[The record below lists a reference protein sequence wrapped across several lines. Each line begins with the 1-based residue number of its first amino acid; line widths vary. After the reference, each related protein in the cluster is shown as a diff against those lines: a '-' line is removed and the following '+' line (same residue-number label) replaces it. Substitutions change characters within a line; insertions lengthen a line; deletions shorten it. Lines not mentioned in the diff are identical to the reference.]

1 MAVKAKA
8 EITLYK
14 IISVDKVV
22 RYHLLQ
28 SSTLA
33 APSKPADGAVIGS
46 NWSKTEPSYTSGS
59 TSTLYFVDQ
68 TVLSNGTLKY
78 SEVSKSSSYEAA
90 KEAWNKANNAQ
101 KTADSANSKIDGLQ
115 VGGRNMLRGS
125 SFDNQPNVNNTY
137 IKYKNNSVKL
147 TVDNTNGA
155 TGTIKYV
162 SISSLTQSWNLSD
175 VIGKT
180 ITISM
185 WVYVEKSKQVDGYEF
200 RIVYTHEGNTKW
212 FNPDTK
218 YPYYVPDADK
228 LKVGWNYLYASFTI
242 PSDSTQADF
251 NFTLCARA
259 GKTSTAWFSSPKA
272 EIGNVATDWTPAP
285 EDAIADTYQEYYLS
299 ASQTALSGG
308 FWTTTAPTWVNGKY
322 MWSRTVKVDGA
333 GNKTYT
339 PSQNGVCIAGA
350 KGDTGAS
357 GKGIKSTAITYQ
369 LSASQTKAPTG
380 TWLSSP
386 PKTDIATPYLW
397 TRTVITYTDNTTS
410 TSYSISSTLDSL
422 MVGGRNLFKHSSLVG
437 EQLTCDSVNGCNSI
451 DTEKYEDIGYHIV
464 TPNAGNLNN
473 GILFVFKD
481 FTTLGLKKGD
491 TITFSIDVKGTSDEH
506 NPFLKIWLPKDDP
519 NAWWVGDQSDN
530 SEFVPTNEFKRASVT
545 FTIPNTYELSYI
557 FFGVHGNIQS
567 DLYIRNAKLEK
578 GTVATDWTPAP
589 EDLETRV
596 SNAETAISNNAK
608 EIKLKASQDEVTT
621 ISDNLEVLTKTS
633 TEFKQ
638 TVEGWQLNWDKLIST
653 GNAEIAS
660 HKDYITF
667 DKGDIIL
674 GESSNDLKLKI
685 TNDSIQFKG
694 TSDTE
699 VTPDSDATAW
709 ITGKTFHISDG
720 EIQNSLKFGDIL
732 MKPTSSGN
740 LAIDDYVEFGP
751 TVRIGNPS
759 SRYTRINSNG
769 LMVNNENT
777 VIAQI
782 GYGTAGDPNGGNSV
796 YAFYTFGERKTGT
809 LSGGYSLVEGFNN
822 TATGFCAHAEGWPSI
837 ASGTSAH
844 AEGSSTASGDDSH
857 AEGGSTTA
865 SGDDSHTEGM
875 CTTASGQ
882 SSHAEGEH
890 TEASEIGA
898 HAEGSYTKAMGAY
911 SHAEGG
917 STTASGDYSHAGGV
931 GTIAKNDYQTVIGRY
946 NANKNSA
953 FIIGN
958 GSSDTERSNALTV
971 DWDGNITGK
980 SLTSANDLKLGFG
993 SSNIFKPYFTKGDSI
1008 TLTIYAVGY
1017 VTTRG
1022 KEVAMYVPLSR
1033 PIIAGGSVSVASV
1046 NGLTIR
1052 QNGKYLYSSS
1062 ASNSVNPSSFRAAI
1076 VGSGC
1081 GVNIVAT
1088 FGNTVNATVNDVCSI
1103 TASIK
1108 ITFS

>member
-22 RYHLLQ
+22 RYYLLQ

-68 TVLSNGTLKY
+68 TVLSNGALKY

-101 KTADSANSKIDGLQ
+101 KTAN
-115 VGGRNMLRGS
+115 
-125 SFDNQPNVNNTY
+125 
-137 IKYKNNSVKL
+137 
-147 TVDNTNGA
+147 
-155 TGTIKYV
+155 
-162 SISSLTQSWNLSD
+162 
-175 VIGKT
+175 
-180 ITISM
+180 
-185 WVYVEKSKQVDGYEF
+185 
-200 RIVYTHEGNTKW
+200 
-212 FNPDTK
+212 
-218 YPYYVPDADK
+218 
-228 LKVGWNYLYASFTI
+228 
-242 PSDSTQADF
+242 
-251 NFTLCARA
+251 
-259 GKTSTAWFSSPKA
+259 
-272 EIGNVATDWTPAP
+272 
-285 EDAIADTYQEYYLS
+285 DAIADTYQEYYLS

-308 FWTTTAPTWVNGKY
+308 SWSTTAPTWVNGKY

-357 GKGIKSTAITYQ
+357 GKGIKSTAIAYQ

-410 TSYSISSTLDSL
+410 TSYGVSST
-422 MVGGRNLFKHSSLVG
+422 
-437 EQLTCDSVNGCNSI
+437 
-451 DTEKYEDIGYHIV
+451 
-464 TPNAGNLNN
+464 
-473 GILFVFKD
+473 
-481 FTTLGLKKGD
+481 
-491 TITFSIDVKGTSDEH
+491 
-506 NPFLKIWLPKDDP
+506 
-519 NAWWVGDQSDN
+519 
-530 SEFVPTNEFKRASVT
+530 
-545 FTIPNTYELSYI
+545 
-557 FFGVHGNIQS
+557 
-567 DLYIRNAKLEK
+567 
-578 GTVATDWTPAP
+578 WTPAL
-589 EDLETRV
+589 EDLKTRI
-596 SNAETAISNNAK
+596 SDAETAISNNAK
-608 EIKLKASQDEVTT
+608 EIKLKASRDEVTA
-621 ISDNLEVLTKTS
+621 ISDNLKVLTKTS

-653 GNAEIAS
+653 DNAEVAS
-660 HKDYITF
+660 HQDYITF

-694 TSDTE
+694 TSNTE

-720 EIQNSLKFGDIL
+720 EIQNSLKFGKL
-732 MKPTSSGN
+732 YLKPNNENNSVDLYYSDSESDVISGSYVRLGQTISMGN
-740 LAIDDYVEFGP
+740 GMGSGFLKLNTGCIQMYPTTLADTIGNGNTGKFELHAGGSYPYIIFGDYNTNDEAKKEKGRYS
-751 TVRIGNPS
+751 VRIGGS
-759 SRYTRINSNG
+759 
-769 LMVNNENT
+769 NT
-777 VIAQI
+777 VSGNCSVAI
-782 GYGTAGDPNGGNSV
+782 GYSSDV
-796 YAFYTFGERKTGT
+796 
-809 LSGGYSLVEGFNN
+809 SGKN
-822 TATGFCAHAEGWPSI
+822 
-837 ASGTSAH
+837 
-844 AEGSSTASGDDSH
+844 STAIGHYLKNISDNQLLIGKYNI
-857 AEGGSTTA
+857 
-865 SGDDSHTEGM
+865 
-875 CTTASGQ
+875 
-882 SSHAEGEH
+882 SS
-890 TEASEIGA
+890 
-898 HAEGSYTKAMGAY
+898 
-911 SHAEGG
+911 
-917 STTASGDYSHAGGV
+917 DYP
-931 GTIAKNDYQTVIGRY
+931 
-946 NANKNSA
+946 

-1017 VTTRG
+1017 VTTGG

>member
-22 RYHLLQ
+22 RYYLLQ
-28 SSTLA
+28 SSTLT

-68 TVLSNGTLKY
+68 TVLSNGALKY

-101 KTADSANSKIDGLQ
+101 KTAN
-115 VGGRNMLRGS
+115 
-125 SFDNQPNVNNTY
+125 
-137 IKYKNNSVKL
+137 
-147 TVDNTNGA
+147 
-155 TGTIKYV
+155 
-162 SISSLTQSWNLSD
+162 
-175 VIGKT
+175 
-180 ITISM
+180 
-185 WVYVEKSKQVDGYEF
+185 
-200 RIVYTHEGNTKW
+200 
-212 FNPDTK
+212 
-218 YPYYVPDADK
+218 
-228 LKVGWNYLYASFTI
+228 
-242 PSDSTQADF
+242 
-251 NFTLCARA
+251 
-259 GKTSTAWFSSPKA
+259 
-272 EIGNVATDWTPAP
+272 
-285 EDAIADTYQEYYLS
+285 DAIADTYQEYYLS

-308 FWTTTAPTWVNGKY
+308 SWSTTAPTWVNGKY

-357 GKGIKSTAITYQ
+357 GKGIKSTAIAYQ

-410 TSYSISSTLDSL
+410 TSYGVSST
-422 MVGGRNLFKHSSLVG
+422 
-437 EQLTCDSVNGCNSI
+437 
-451 DTEKYEDIGYHIV
+451 
-464 TPNAGNLNN
+464 
-473 GILFVFKD
+473 
-481 FTTLGLKKGD
+481 
-491 TITFSIDVKGTSDEH
+491 
-506 NPFLKIWLPKDDP
+506 
-519 NAWWVGDQSDN
+519 
-530 SEFVPTNEFKRASVT
+530 
-545 FTIPNTYELSYI
+545 
-557 FFGVHGNIQS
+557 
-567 DLYIRNAKLEK
+567 
-578 GTVATDWTPAP
+578 WTPAL
-589 EDLETRV
+589 EDLKTRI
-596 SNAETAISNNAK
+596 SDAETAISNNAK
-608 EIKLKASQDEVTT
+608 EIKLKASRDEVTA
-621 ISDNLEVLTKTS
+621 ISDNLKVLTKTS

-653 GNAEIAS
+653 DNAEVAS
-660 HKDYITF
+660 HQDYITF

-694 TSDTE
+694 TSNTE

-720 EIQNSLKFGDIL
+720 EIQNSLKFGKL
-732 MKPTSSGN
+732 YLKPNNENNSVDLYYSDSEFDVISGSYVRLGQTISMGN
-740 LAIDDYVEFGP
+740 GMGSGFLKLNTGCIQMYPTTLADTIGNGNTGKFELHAGGSYPYIIFGDYNTNDEAKKEKGRYS
-751 TVRIGNPS
+751 VRIGGS
-759 SRYTRINSNG
+759 
-769 LMVNNENT
+769 NT
-777 VIAQI
+777 VSGNCSVAI
-782 GYGTAGDPNGGNSV
+782 GYSSDV
-796 YAFYTFGERKTGT
+796 
-809 LSGGYSLVEGFNN
+809 SGKN
-822 TATGFCAHAEGWPSI
+822 
-837 ASGTSAH
+837 
-844 AEGSSTASGDDSH
+844 STAIGHYLKNISDNQLLIGKYNI
-857 AEGGSTTA
+857 
-865 SGDDSHTEGM
+865 
-875 CTTASGQ
+875 
-882 SSHAEGEH
+882 SS
-890 TEASEIGA
+890 
-898 HAEGSYTKAMGAY
+898 
-911 SHAEGG
+911 
-917 STTASGDYSHAGGV
+917 DYP
-931 GTIAKNDYQTVIGRY
+931 
-946 NANKNSA
+946 

-993 SSNIFKPYFTKGDSI
+993 SSNIFKPYFTKGNSI

-1017 VTTRG
+1017 VTTGG

>member
-22 RYHLLQ
+22 RYYLLQ

-68 TVLSNGTLKY
+68 TVLSNGALKY

-101 KTADSANSKIDGLQ
+101 KTAN
-115 VGGRNMLRGS
+115 
-125 SFDNQPNVNNTY
+125 
-137 IKYKNNSVKL
+137 
-147 TVDNTNGA
+147 
-155 TGTIKYV
+155 
-162 SISSLTQSWNLSD
+162 
-175 VIGKT
+175 
-180 ITISM
+180 
-185 WVYVEKSKQVDGYEF
+185 
-200 RIVYTHEGNTKW
+200 
-212 FNPDTK
+212 
-218 YPYYVPDADK
+218 
-228 LKVGWNYLYASFTI
+228 
-242 PSDSTQADF
+242 
-251 NFTLCARA
+251 
-259 GKTSTAWFSSPKA
+259 
-272 EIGNVATDWTPAP
+272 
-285 EDAIADTYQEYYLS
+285 DAIADTYQEYYLS

-308 FWTTTAPTWVNGKY
+308 SWSTTAPTWANGKY

-410 TSYSISSTLDSL
+410 TSYGISST
-422 MVGGRNLFKHSSLVG
+422 
-437 EQLTCDSVNGCNSI
+437 
-451 DTEKYEDIGYHIV
+451 
-464 TPNAGNLNN
+464 
-473 GILFVFKD
+473 
-481 FTTLGLKKGD
+481 
-491 TITFSIDVKGTSDEH
+491 
-506 NPFLKIWLPKDDP
+506 
-519 NAWWVGDQSDN
+519 
-530 SEFVPTNEFKRASVT
+530 
-545 FTIPNTYELSYI
+545 
-557 FFGVHGNIQS
+557 
-567 DLYIRNAKLEK
+567 
-578 GTVATDWTPAP
+578 WTPAL
-589 EDLETRV
+589 EDLKTRI
-596 SNAETAISNNAK
+596 SDAETAISNNAK
-608 EIKLKASQDEVTT
+608 EIKLKASRDEVTT
-621 ISDNLEVLTKTS
+621 ISDNLKVLTKTS

-653 GNAEIAS
+653 DNAEVAS
-660 HKDYITF
+660 HQDYITF

-694 TSDTE
+694 TSNTE

-720 EIQNSLKFGDIL
+720 EIQNSLKFGKL
-732 MKPTSSGN
+732 YLKPNNENNSVDLYYSDSESDVISGSYVRLGQTISMGN
-740 LAIDDYVEFGP
+740 GMGSGFLKLNTGCIQMYPTTLADTIGNGNTGKFELHAGGSYPYIIFGDYNTNDEAKKEKGRYS
-751 TVRIGNPS
+751 VRIGGS
-759 SRYTRINSNG
+759 
-769 LMVNNENT
+769 NT
-777 VIAQI
+777 VSGNCSVAI
-782 GYGTAGDPNGGNSV
+782 GYSSDV
-796 YAFYTFGERKTGT
+796 
-809 LSGGYSLVEGFNN
+809 SGKN
-822 TATGFCAHAEGWPSI
+822 
-837 ASGTSAH
+837 
-844 AEGSSTASGDDSH
+844 STAIGHYLKNISDNQLLIGKYNI
-857 AEGGSTTA
+857 
-865 SGDDSHTEGM
+865 
-875 CTTASGQ
+875 
-882 SSHAEGEH
+882 SS
-890 TEASEIGA
+890 
-898 HAEGSYTKAMGAY
+898 
-911 SHAEGG
+911 
-917 STTASGDYSHAGGV
+917 DYP
-931 GTIAKNDYQTVIGRY
+931 
-946 NANKNSA
+946 

>member
-22 RYHLLQ
+22 RYYLLQ

-46 NWSKTEPSYTSGS
+46 DWSKTEPSYTSGS

-101 KTADSANSKIDGLQ
+101 KTAN
-115 VGGRNMLRGS
+115 
-125 SFDNQPNVNNTY
+125 
-137 IKYKNNSVKL
+137 
-147 TVDNTNGA
+147 
-155 TGTIKYV
+155 
-162 SISSLTQSWNLSD
+162 
-175 VIGKT
+175 
-180 ITISM
+180 
-185 WVYVEKSKQVDGYEF
+185 
-200 RIVYTHEGNTKW
+200 
-212 FNPDTK
+212 
-218 YPYYVPDADK
+218 
-228 LKVGWNYLYASFTI
+228 
-242 PSDSTQADF
+242 
-251 NFTLCARA
+251 
-259 GKTSTAWFSSPKA
+259 
-272 EIGNVATDWTPAP
+272 
-285 EDAIADTYQEYYLS
+285 DAIADTYQEYYLS

-308 FWTTTAPTWVNGKY
+308 SWSTTAPTWVNGKY

-357 GKGIKSTAITYQ
+357 GKGIKSTAIAYQ

-410 TSYSISSTLDSL
+410 TSYGVSST
-422 MVGGRNLFKHSSLVG
+422 
-437 EQLTCDSVNGCNSI
+437 
-451 DTEKYEDIGYHIV
+451 
-464 TPNAGNLNN
+464 
-473 GILFVFKD
+473 
-481 FTTLGLKKGD
+481 
-491 TITFSIDVKGTSDEH
+491 
-506 NPFLKIWLPKDDP
+506 
-519 NAWWVGDQSDN
+519 
-530 SEFVPTNEFKRASVT
+530 
-545 FTIPNTYELSYI
+545 
-557 FFGVHGNIQS
+557 
-567 DLYIRNAKLEK
+567 
-578 GTVATDWTPAP
+578 WTPAL
-589 EDLETRV
+589 EDLKTRI
-596 SNAETAISNNAK
+596 SDAETAISNNAK
-608 EIKLKASQDEVTT
+608 EIKLKASRDEVTT
-621 ISDNLEVLTKTS
+621 ISDNLKVLTKTS

-653 GNAEIAS
+653 DNAEVAS
-660 HKDYITF
+660 HQDYITF

-694 TSDTE
+694 TSNTE

-720 EIQNSLKFGDIL
+720 EIQNSLKFGKL
-732 MKPTSSGN
+732 YLKPNNENNSVDLYYSDSESDVISGSYVRLGQTISMGN
-740 LAIDDYVEFGP
+740 GMGSGFLKLNTGCIQMYPTTLADTIGNDNTGKFELHAGGSYPYIIFGDYNTNDEAKKEKGRYS
-751 TVRIGNPS
+751 VRIGGS
-759 SRYTRINSNG
+759 
-769 LMVNNENT
+769 NT
-777 VIAQI
+777 VSGNCSVAI
-782 GYGTAGDPNGGNSV
+782 GYSSDV
-796 YAFYTFGERKTGT
+796 
-809 LSGGYSLVEGFNN
+809 SGKN
-822 TATGFCAHAEGWPSI
+822 
-837 ASGTSAH
+837 
-844 AEGSSTASGDDSH
+844 STAIGHYLKNISDNQLLIGKYNI
-857 AEGGSTTA
+857 
-865 SGDDSHTEGM
+865 
-875 CTTASGQ
+875 
-882 SSHAEGEH
+882 SS
-890 TEASEIGA
+890 
-898 HAEGSYTKAMGAY
+898 
-911 SHAEGG
+911 
-917 STTASGDYSHAGGV
+917 DYP
-931 GTIAKNDYQTVIGRY
+931 
-946 NANKNSA
+946 

-1017 VTTRG
+1017 VTTGG

-1046 NGLTIR
+1046 HGLTIR

>member
-22 RYHLLQ
+22 RYYLLQ

-68 TVLSNGTLKY
+68 TVLSNGALKY
-78 SEVSKSSSYEAA
+78 SEISKSSSYEAA

-101 KTADSANSKIDGLQ
+101 KTAN
-115 VGGRNMLRGS
+115 
-125 SFDNQPNVNNTY
+125 
-137 IKYKNNSVKL
+137 
-147 TVDNTNGA
+147 
-155 TGTIKYV
+155 
-162 SISSLTQSWNLSD
+162 
-175 VIGKT
+175 
-180 ITISM
+180 
-185 WVYVEKSKQVDGYEF
+185 
-200 RIVYTHEGNTKW
+200 
-212 FNPDTK
+212 
-218 YPYYVPDADK
+218 
-228 LKVGWNYLYASFTI
+228 
-242 PSDSTQADF
+242 
-251 NFTLCARA
+251 
-259 GKTSTAWFSSPKA
+259 
-272 EIGNVATDWTPAP
+272 
-285 EDAIADTYQEYYLS
+285 DAIADTYQEYYLS

-308 FWTTTAPTWVNGKY
+308 SWSTTAPTWVNGKY

-357 GKGIKSTAITYQ
+357 GKGIKSTAIAYQ

-410 TSYSISSTLDSL
+410 TSYGVSST
-422 MVGGRNLFKHSSLVG
+422 
-437 EQLTCDSVNGCNSI
+437 
-451 DTEKYEDIGYHIV
+451 
-464 TPNAGNLNN
+464 
-473 GILFVFKD
+473 
-481 FTTLGLKKGD
+481 
-491 TITFSIDVKGTSDEH
+491 
-506 NPFLKIWLPKDDP
+506 
-519 NAWWVGDQSDN
+519 
-530 SEFVPTNEFKRASVT
+530 
-545 FTIPNTYELSYI
+545 
-557 FFGVHGNIQS
+557 
-567 DLYIRNAKLEK
+567 
-578 GTVATDWTPAP
+578 WTPAL
-589 EDLETRV
+589 EDLKTRI
-596 SNAETAISNNAK
+596 SDAETAISNNAK
-608 EIKLKASQDEVTT
+608 EIKLKASRDEVTA
-621 ISDNLEVLTKTS
+621 ISDNLKVLTKTS

-653 GNAEIAS
+653 DNAEVAS
-660 HKDYITF
+660 HQDYITF

-694 TSDTE
+694 TSNTE

-720 EIQNSLKFGDIL
+720 EIQNSLKFGKL
-732 MKPTSSGN
+732 YLKPNNENNSVDLYYSDSESDVISGSYVRLGQTISMGN
-740 LAIDDYVEFGP
+740 GMGSGFLKLNTGCIQMYPTTLADTNGNGNTGKFELHAGGSYPYIIFGDYNTNDEAKKEKGRYS
-751 TVRIGNPS
+751 VRIGGS
-759 SRYTRINSNG
+759 
-769 LMVNNENT
+769 NT
-777 VIAQI
+777 VSGNCSVAI
-782 GYGTAGDPNGGNSV
+782 GYSSDV
-796 YAFYTFGERKTGT
+796 
-809 LSGGYSLVEGFNN
+809 SGKN
-822 TATGFCAHAEGWPSI
+822 
-837 ASGTSAH
+837 
-844 AEGSSTASGDDSH
+844 STAIGHYLKNISDNQLLIGKYNI
-857 AEGGSTTA
+857 
-865 SGDDSHTEGM
+865 
-875 CTTASGQ
+875 
-882 SSHAEGEH
+882 SS
-890 TEASEIGA
+890 
-898 HAEGSYTKAMGAY
+898 
-911 SHAEGG
+911 
-917 STTASGDYSHAGGV
+917 DYP
-931 GTIAKNDYQTVIGRY
+931 
-946 NANKNSA
+946 

-1088 FGNTVNATVNDVCSI
+1088 FGNTVNATVNDACSI

>member
-22 RYHLLQ
+22 RYYLLQ
-28 SSTLA
+28 SSTLT

-68 TVLSNGTLKY
+68 TVLSNGALKY

-101 KTADSANSKIDGLQ
+101 KTAN
-115 VGGRNMLRGS
+115 
-125 SFDNQPNVNNTY
+125 
-137 IKYKNNSVKL
+137 
-147 TVDNTNGA
+147 
-155 TGTIKYV
+155 
-162 SISSLTQSWNLSD
+162 
-175 VIGKT
+175 
-180 ITISM
+180 
-185 WVYVEKSKQVDGYEF
+185 
-200 RIVYTHEGNTKW
+200 
-212 FNPDTK
+212 
-218 YPYYVPDADK
+218 
-228 LKVGWNYLYASFTI
+228 
-242 PSDSTQADF
+242 
-251 NFTLCARA
+251 
-259 GKTSTAWFSSPKA
+259 
-272 EIGNVATDWTPAP
+272 
-285 EDAIADTYQEYYLS
+285 DAIADTYQEYYLS

-308 FWTTTAPTWVNGKY
+308 SWSTTAPTWVNGKY

-357 GKGIKSTAITYQ
+357 GKGIKSTAIAYQ

-410 TSYSISSTLDSL
+410 TSYGVSST
-422 MVGGRNLFKHSSLVG
+422 
-437 EQLTCDSVNGCNSI
+437 
-451 DTEKYEDIGYHIV
+451 
-464 TPNAGNLNN
+464 
-473 GILFVFKD
+473 
-481 FTTLGLKKGD
+481 
-491 TITFSIDVKGTSDEH
+491 
-506 NPFLKIWLPKDDP
+506 
-519 NAWWVGDQSDN
+519 
-530 SEFVPTNEFKRASVT
+530 
-545 FTIPNTYELSYI
+545 
-557 FFGVHGNIQS
+557 
-567 DLYIRNAKLEK
+567 
-578 GTVATDWTPAP
+578 WTPAL
-589 EDLETRV
+589 EDLKTRI
-596 SNAETAISNNAK
+596 SDAETAISNNAK
-608 EIKLKASQDEVTT
+608 EIKLKASRGEVTA
-621 ISDNLEVLTKTS
+621 ISDNLKVLTKTS

-653 GNAEIAS
+653 DNAEVAS
-660 HKDYITF
+660 HQDYITF

-694 TSDTE
+694 TSNTE

-720 EIQNSLKFGDIL
+720 EIQNSLKFGKL
-732 MKPTSSGN
+732 YLKPNNENNSVDLYYSDSESDVISGSYVRLGQTISMGN
-740 LAIDDYVEFGP
+740 GMGSGFLKLNTGCIQMYPTTLADTIGNGNTGKFELHAGGSYPYIIFGDYNTNDEAKKEKGRYS
-751 TVRIGNPS
+751 VRIGGS
-759 SRYTRINSNG
+759 
-769 LMVNNENT
+769 NT
-777 VIAQI
+777 VSGNCSVAI
-782 GYGTAGDPNGGNSV
+782 GYSSDV
-796 YAFYTFGERKTGT
+796 
-809 LSGGYSLVEGFNN
+809 SGKN
-822 TATGFCAHAEGWPSI
+822 
-837 ASGTSAH
+837 
-844 AEGSSTASGDDSH
+844 STAIGHYLKNISDNQLLIGKYNI
-857 AEGGSTTA
+857 
-865 SGDDSHTEGM
+865 
-875 CTTASGQ
+875 
-882 SSHAEGEH
+882 SS
-890 TEASEIGA
+890 
-898 HAEGSYTKAMGAY
+898 
-911 SHAEGG
+911 
-917 STTASGDYSHAGGV
+917 DYP
-931 GTIAKNDYQTVIGRY
+931 
-946 NANKNSA
+946 

-993 SSNIFKPYFTKGDSI
+993 SSNIFKPYFTKGNSI

-1017 VTTRG
+1017 VTTGG

>member
-8 EITLYK
+8 EITFYK

-22 RYHLLQ
+22 RYYLLQ

-115 VGGRNMLRGS
+115 VGGRNLARKTSSDWSSWIIPVANKANICASLTSIYPGDKKVGDIFTITFDIEVKKFTAGS
-125 SFDNQPNVNNTY
+125 GGTFNIFFQGAVDGAWKVSNPFVNISPVFDFKTKALAGDFTERVSATCKIINDNQASAKKFDFDVRCDYSDGTGKY
-137 IKYKNNSVKL
+137 RIK
-147 TVDNTNGA
+147 
-155 TGTIKYV
+155 
-162 SISSLTQSWNLSD
+162 NL
-175 VIGKT
+175 K
-180 ITISM
+180 
-185 WVYVEKSKQVDGYEF
+185 VEK
-200 RIVYTHEGNTKW
+200 GNK
-212 FNPDTK
+212 
-218 YPYYVPDADK
+218 
-228 LKVGWNYLYASFTI
+228 
-242 PSDSTQADF
+242 
-251 NFTLCARA
+251 
-259 GKTSTAWFSSPKA
+259 
-272 EIGNVATDWTPAP
+272 ATDWTPAP
-285 EDAIADTYQEYYLS
+285 EDAMADTYQEYYLS
-299 ASQTALSGG
+299 TSQTALSGG
-308 FWTTTAPTWVNGKY
+308 SWSTTAPTWANGKY

-410 TSYSISSTLDSL
+410 TSYGISSTLDSL

-437 EQLTCDSVNGCNSI
+437 EQLVCDDISGCNSVG
-451 DTEKYEDIGYHIV
+451 TMKYEDSGYHLV
-464 TPNAGNLNN
+464 TPNAGNSNN
-473 GILFVFKD
+473 GILFKFND
-481 FTTLGLKKGD
+481 ISTLGLKKGD
-491 TITFSIDVKGTSDEH
+491 TITFSIDVKGTSDAH
-506 NPFLKIWLPKDDP
+506 NPFLKIWLPKEST
-519 NAWWVGDQSDN
+519 NVWWEGTSSN
-530 SEFVPTNEFKRASVT
+530 MAKFVPTKEFKRASVT
-545 FTIPNTYELSYI
+545 FTIPSSYELPYI
-557 FFGVHGNIQS
+557 LFGIHGNIQS

-589 EDLETRV
+589 EDLKTRI
-596 SNAETAISNNAK
+596 SDAETAISNNAK
-608 EIKLKASQDEVTT
+608 EIKLKASQDEVTA
-621 ISDNLEVLTKTS
+621 ISDNLKVFTKTS

-653 GNAEIAS
+653 DNAEVAS
-660 HKDYITF
+660 HQDYITF

-699 VTPDSDATAW
+699 VTPDKDATAW

-740 LAIDDYVEFGP
+740 LAIDDYAEFGP

-822 TATGFCAHAEGWPSI
+822 TATGFCAHAEGWSSI

-857 AEGGSTTA
+857 AEGSSTTA

-1017 VTTRG
+1017 VTTGG

>member
-22 RYHLLQ
+22 RYYLLQ
-28 SSTLA
+28 SSTLT

-68 TVLSNGTLKY
+68 TVLSNGALKY

-101 KTADSANSKIDGLQ
+101 KTAN
-115 VGGRNMLRGS
+115 
-125 SFDNQPNVNNTY
+125 
-137 IKYKNNSVKL
+137 
-147 TVDNTNGA
+147 
-155 TGTIKYV
+155 
-162 SISSLTQSWNLSD
+162 
-175 VIGKT
+175 
-180 ITISM
+180 
-185 WVYVEKSKQVDGYEF
+185 
-200 RIVYTHEGNTKW
+200 
-212 FNPDTK
+212 
-218 YPYYVPDADK
+218 
-228 LKVGWNYLYASFTI
+228 
-242 PSDSTQADF
+242 
-251 NFTLCARA
+251 
-259 GKTSTAWFSSPKA
+259 
-272 EIGNVATDWTPAP
+272 
-285 EDAIADTYQEYYLS
+285 DAIADTYQEYYLS

-308 FWTTTAPTWVNGKY
+308 SWSTTAPTWVNGKY

-357 GKGIKSTAITYQ
+357 GKGIKSTAIAYQ

-410 TSYSISSTLDSL
+410 TSYGVSST
-422 MVGGRNLFKHSSLVG
+422 
-437 EQLTCDSVNGCNSI
+437 
-451 DTEKYEDIGYHIV
+451 
-464 TPNAGNLNN
+464 
-473 GILFVFKD
+473 
-481 FTTLGLKKGD
+481 
-491 TITFSIDVKGTSDEH
+491 
-506 NPFLKIWLPKDDP
+506 
-519 NAWWVGDQSDN
+519 
-530 SEFVPTNEFKRASVT
+530 
-545 FTIPNTYELSYI
+545 
-557 FFGVHGNIQS
+557 
-567 DLYIRNAKLEK
+567 
-578 GTVATDWTPAP
+578 WTPAL
-589 EDLETRV
+589 EDLKTRI
-596 SNAETAISNNAK
+596 SDAETAISNNAK
-608 EIKLKASQDEVTT
+608 EIKLKASRDEVTA
-621 ISDNLEVLTKTS
+621 ISDNLKVLTKTS

-653 GNAEIAS
+653 DNAEVAS
-660 HKDYITF
+660 HQDYITF

-694 TSDTE
+694 TSNTE

-720 EIQNSLKFGDIL
+720 EIQNGLKFGKL
-732 MKPTSSGN
+732 YLKPNNENNSVDLYYSDSESDVISGSYVRLGQTISMGN
-740 LAIDDYVEFGP
+740 GMGSGFLKLNTGCIQMYPTTLADTIGNGNTGKFELHAGGSYPYIIFGDYNTNDEAKKEKGRYS
-751 TVRIGNPS
+751 VRIGGS
-759 SRYTRINSNG
+759 
-769 LMVNNENT
+769 NT
-777 VIAQI
+777 VSGNCSVAI
-782 GYGTAGDPNGGNSV
+782 GYSSDV
-796 YAFYTFGERKTGT
+796 
-809 LSGGYSLVEGFNN
+809 SGKN
-822 TATGFCAHAEGWPSI
+822 
-837 ASGTSAH
+837 
-844 AEGSSTASGDDSH
+844 STAIGHYLKNISDNQLLIGKYNI
-857 AEGGSTTA
+857 
-865 SGDDSHTEGM
+865 
-875 CTTASGQ
+875 
-882 SSHAEGEH
+882 SS
-890 TEASEIGA
+890 
-898 HAEGSYTKAMGAY
+898 
-911 SHAEGG
+911 
-917 STTASGDYSHAGGV
+917 DYP
-931 GTIAKNDYQTVIGRY
+931 
-946 NANKNSA
+946 

>member
-22 RYHLLQ
+22 RYYLLQ

-68 TVLSNGTLKY
+68 TVLSNGALKY
-78 SEVSKSSSYEAA
+78 SEISKSSSYEAA

-101 KTADSANSKIDGLQ
+101 KTAN
-115 VGGRNMLRGS
+115 
-125 SFDNQPNVNNTY
+125 
-137 IKYKNNSVKL
+137 
-147 TVDNTNGA
+147 
-155 TGTIKYV
+155 
-162 SISSLTQSWNLSD
+162 
-175 VIGKT
+175 
-180 ITISM
+180 
-185 WVYVEKSKQVDGYEF
+185 
-200 RIVYTHEGNTKW
+200 
-212 FNPDTK
+212 
-218 YPYYVPDADK
+218 
-228 LKVGWNYLYASFTI
+228 
-242 PSDSTQADF
+242 
-251 NFTLCARA
+251 
-259 GKTSTAWFSSPKA
+259 
-272 EIGNVATDWTPAP
+272 
-285 EDAIADTYQEYYLS
+285 DAIADTYQEYYLS

-308 FWTTTAPTWVNGKY
+308 SWSTTAPTWVNGKY

-410 TSYSISSTLDSL
+410 TSYGVSSTLDSL
-422 MVGGRNLFKHSSLVG
+422 MV
-437 EQLTCDSVNGCNSI
+437 
-451 DTEKYEDIGYHIV
+451 
-464 TPNAGNLNN
+464 
-473 GILFVFKD
+473 
-481 FTTLGLKKGD
+481 
-491 TITFSIDVKGTSDEH
+491 
-506 NPFLKIWLPKDDP
+506 
-519 NAWWVGDQSDN
+519 
-530 SEFVPTNEFKRASVT
+530 
-545 FTIPNTYELSYI
+545 
-557 FFGVHGNIQS
+557 
-567 DLYIRNAKLEK
+567 
-578 GTVATDWTPAP
+578 
-589 EDLETRV
+589 EDLKTRV
-596 SNAETAISNNAK
+596 SDAETAISNNAK
-608 EIKLKASQDEVTT
+608 EIKLKASQDAVTA

-653 GNAEIAS
+653 DNAEVAS
-660 HKDYITF
+660 HQDYITF

-699 VTPDSDATAW
+699 VTPDKDATAW

-740 LAIDDYVEFGP
+740 LAIDDYAEFGP

-911 SHAEGG
+911 SHA
-917 STTASGDYSHAGGV
+917 GGV

-1017 VTTRG
+1017 VTTGG

-1046 NGLTIR
+1046 HGLTIR

>member
-22 RYHLLQ
+22 RYYLLQ
-28 SSTLA
+28 SSTLT

-68 TVLSNGTLKY
+68 TVLSNGALKY

-101 KTADSANSKIDGLQ
+101 KTAN
-115 VGGRNMLRGS
+115 
-125 SFDNQPNVNNTY
+125 
-137 IKYKNNSVKL
+137 
-147 TVDNTNGA
+147 
-155 TGTIKYV
+155 
-162 SISSLTQSWNLSD
+162 
-175 VIGKT
+175 
-180 ITISM
+180 
-185 WVYVEKSKQVDGYEF
+185 
-200 RIVYTHEGNTKW
+200 
-212 FNPDTK
+212 
-218 YPYYVPDADK
+218 
-228 LKVGWNYLYASFTI
+228 
-242 PSDSTQADF
+242 
-251 NFTLCARA
+251 
-259 GKTSTAWFSSPKA
+259 
-272 EIGNVATDWTPAP
+272 
-285 EDAIADTYQEYYLS
+285 DAIADTYQEYYLS

-308 FWTTTAPTWVNGKY
+308 SWSTTAPTWVNGKY

-357 GKGIKSTAITYQ
+357 GKGIKSTAIAYQ

-410 TSYSISSTLDSL
+410 TSYGVSST
-422 MVGGRNLFKHSSLVG
+422 
-437 EQLTCDSVNGCNSI
+437 
-451 DTEKYEDIGYHIV
+451 
-464 TPNAGNLNN
+464 
-473 GILFVFKD
+473 
-481 FTTLGLKKGD
+481 
-491 TITFSIDVKGTSDEH
+491 
-506 NPFLKIWLPKDDP
+506 
-519 NAWWVGDQSDN
+519 
-530 SEFVPTNEFKRASVT
+530 
-545 FTIPNTYELSYI
+545 
-557 FFGVHGNIQS
+557 
-567 DLYIRNAKLEK
+567 
-578 GTVATDWTPAP
+578 WTPAL
-589 EDLETRV
+589 EDLKTRI
-596 SNAETAISNNAK
+596 SDAETAISNNAK
-608 EIKLKASQDEVTT
+608 EIKLKASRDEVTA
-621 ISDNLEVLTKTS
+621 ISDNLKVLTKTS

-653 GNAEIAS
+653 DNAEVAS
-660 HKDYITF
+660 HQDYITF

-694 TSDTE
+694 TSNTE

-720 EIQNSLKFGDIL
+720 EIQNSLKFGKL
-732 MKPTSSGN
+732 YLKPNNENNSVDLYYSDSESDVISGSYVRLGQTISMGN
-740 LAIDDYVEFGP
+740 GMGSGFLKLNTGCIQMYPTTLADMIGNGNTGKFELHAGGSYPYIIFGDYNTNDEAKKEKGRYS
-751 TVRIGNPS
+751 VRIGGS
-759 SRYTRINSNG
+759 
-769 LMVNNENT
+769 NT
-777 VIAQI
+777 VSGNCSVAI
-782 GYGTAGDPNGGNSV
+782 GYSSDV
-796 YAFYTFGERKTGT
+796 
-809 LSGGYSLVEGFNN
+809 SGKN
-822 TATGFCAHAEGWPSI
+822 
-837 ASGTSAH
+837 
-844 AEGSSTASGDDSH
+844 STAIGHYLKNISDNQLLIGKYNI
-857 AEGGSTTA
+857 
-865 SGDDSHTEGM
+865 
-875 CTTASGQ
+875 
-882 SSHAEGEH
+882 SS
-890 TEASEIGA
+890 
-898 HAEGSYTKAMGAY
+898 
-911 SHAEGG
+911 
-917 STTASGDYSHAGGV
+917 DYP
-931 GTIAKNDYQTVIGRY
+931 
-946 NANKNSA
+946 

-1017 VTTRG
+1017 VTTGG

>member
-22 RYHLLQ
+22 RYYLLQ
-28 SSTLA
+28 SSTLT

-68 TVLSNGTLKY
+68 TVLSNGALKY

-101 KTADSANSKIDGLQ
+101 KTAN
-115 VGGRNMLRGS
+115 
-125 SFDNQPNVNNTY
+125 
-137 IKYKNNSVKL
+137 
-147 TVDNTNGA
+147 
-155 TGTIKYV
+155 
-162 SISSLTQSWNLSD
+162 
-175 VIGKT
+175 
-180 ITISM
+180 
-185 WVYVEKSKQVDGYEF
+185 
-200 RIVYTHEGNTKW
+200 
-212 FNPDTK
+212 
-218 YPYYVPDADK
+218 
-228 LKVGWNYLYASFTI
+228 
-242 PSDSTQADF
+242 
-251 NFTLCARA
+251 
-259 GKTSTAWFSSPKA
+259 
-272 EIGNVATDWTPAP
+272 
-285 EDAIADTYQEYYLS
+285 DAIADTYQEYYLS

-308 FWTTTAPTWVNGKY
+308 SWSTTAPTWVNGKY

-357 GKGIKSTAITYQ
+357 GKGIKSTAIAYQ

-410 TSYSISSTLDSL
+410 TSYGVSST
-422 MVGGRNLFKHSSLVG
+422 
-437 EQLTCDSVNGCNSI
+437 
-451 DTEKYEDIGYHIV
+451 
-464 TPNAGNLNN
+464 
-473 GILFVFKD
+473 
-481 FTTLGLKKGD
+481 
-491 TITFSIDVKGTSDEH
+491 
-506 NPFLKIWLPKDDP
+506 
-519 NAWWVGDQSDN
+519 
-530 SEFVPTNEFKRASVT
+530 
-545 FTIPNTYELSYI
+545 
-557 FFGVHGNIQS
+557 
-567 DLYIRNAKLEK
+567 
-578 GTVATDWTPAP
+578 WTPAL
-589 EDLETRV
+589 EDLKTRI
-596 SNAETAISNNAK
+596 SDAETAISNNAK
-608 EIKLKASQDEVTT
+608 EIKLKASWDEVTA
-621 ISDNLEVLTKTS
+621 ISDNLKVLTKTS

-653 GNAEIAS
+653 DNAEVAS
-660 HKDYITF
+660 HQDYITF

-694 TSDTE
+694 TSNTE

-720 EIQNSLKFGDIL
+720 EIQNSLKFGKL
-732 MKPTSSGN
+732 YLKPNNENNSVDLYYSDSESDVISGSYVRLGQTISMGN
-740 LAIDDYVEFGP
+740 GMGSGFLKLNTGCIQMYPTTLADTIGNGNTGKFELHAGGSYPYIIFGDYNTNDEAKKEKGRYS
-751 TVRIGNPS
+751 VRIGGS
-759 SRYTRINSNG
+759 
-769 LMVNNENT
+769 NT
-777 VIAQI
+777 VSGNCSVAI
-782 GYGTAGDPNGGNSV
+782 GYSSDV
-796 YAFYTFGERKTGT
+796 
-809 LSGGYSLVEGFNN
+809 SGKN
-822 TATGFCAHAEGWPSI
+822 
-837 ASGTSAH
+837 
-844 AEGSSTASGDDSH
+844 STAIGHYLKNISDNQLLIGKYNI
-857 AEGGSTTA
+857 
-865 SGDDSHTEGM
+865 
-875 CTTASGQ
+875 
-882 SSHAEGEH
+882 SS
-890 TEASEIGA
+890 
-898 HAEGSYTKAMGAY
+898 
-911 SHAEGG
+911 
-917 STTASGDYSHAGGV
+917 DYP
-931 GTIAKNDYQTVIGRY
+931 
-946 NANKNSA
+946 

-1017 VTTRG
+1017 VTTGG

>member
-22 RYHLLQ
+22 RYYLLQ

-115 VGGRNMLRGS
+115 VGGRNLARKTSSDWSSWIIPVANKANICASLTSIYPGDKKVGDIFTITFDIEVKKFTAGS
-125 SFDNQPNVNNTY
+125 GGTFNIFFQGAVDGAWKVSNPFVNISPVFDFKTKALAGDFTERVSATCKIINDNQASAKKFDFDVRCDYSDGTGKY
-137 IKYKNNSVKL
+137 RIKN
-147 TVDNTNGA
+147 
-155 TGTIKYV
+155 
-162 SISSLTQSWNLSD
+162 
-175 VIGKT
+175 
-180 ITISM
+180 
-185 WVYVEKSKQVDGYEF
+185 
-200 RIVYTHEGNTKW
+200 
-212 FNPDTK
+212 
-218 YPYYVPDADK
+218 
-228 LKVGWNYLYASFTI
+228 LKVA
-242 PSDSTQADF
+242 
-251 NFTLCARA
+251 
-259 GKTSTAWFSSPKA
+259 K
-272 EIGNVATDWTPAP
+272 GNKATDWTPAP

-308 FWTTTAPTWVNGKY
+308 SWSTTAPTWVNGKY

-357 GKGIKSTAITYQ
+357 GKGIKSTAIAYQ

-410 TSYSISSTLDSL
+410 TSYGVSST
-422 MVGGRNLFKHSSLVG
+422 
-437 EQLTCDSVNGCNSI
+437 
-451 DTEKYEDIGYHIV
+451 
-464 TPNAGNLNN
+464 
-473 GILFVFKD
+473 
-481 FTTLGLKKGD
+481 
-491 TITFSIDVKGTSDEH
+491 
-506 NPFLKIWLPKDDP
+506 
-519 NAWWVGDQSDN
+519 
-530 SEFVPTNEFKRASVT
+530 
-545 FTIPNTYELSYI
+545 
-557 FFGVHGNIQS
+557 
-567 DLYIRNAKLEK
+567 
-578 GTVATDWTPAP
+578 WTPAL
-589 EDLETRV
+589 EDLKTRI
-596 SNAETAISNNAK
+596 SDAETAISNNAK

-621 ISDNLEVLTKTS
+621 ISDNLRVFTKTS

-653 GNAEIAS
+653 DNAEVAN
-660 HKDYITF
+660 HQDYITF

-694 TSDTE
+694 TSNTE

-720 EIQNSLKFGDIL
+720 EIQNSLKFGKL
-732 MKPTSSGN
+732 YLKPNNENNSVDLYYSDSESDVISGSYVRLGQTISMGN
-740 LAIDDYVEFGP
+740 GMGSGFLKLNTGCIQMYPTTLADTNGNGNTGKFELHAGGSYPYIIFGDYNTNDEAKKEKGRYS
-751 TVRIGNPS
+751 VRIGGS
-759 SRYTRINSNG
+759 
-769 LMVNNENT
+769 NT
-777 VIAQI
+777 VSGNCSVAI
-782 GYGTAGDPNGGNSV
+782 GYSSDV
-796 YAFYTFGERKTGT
+796 
-809 LSGGYSLVEGFNN
+809 SGKN
-822 TATGFCAHAEGWPSI
+822 
-837 ASGTSAH
+837 
-844 AEGSSTASGDDSH
+844 STAIGHYLKNISDNQLLIGKYNI
-857 AEGGSTTA
+857 
-865 SGDDSHTEGM
+865 
-875 CTTASGQ
+875 
-882 SSHAEGEH
+882 SS
-890 TEASEIGA
+890 
-898 HAEGSYTKAMGAY
+898 
-911 SHAEGG
+911 
-917 STTASGDYSHAGGV
+917 DYP
-931 GTIAKNDYQTVIGRY
+931 
-946 NANKNSA
+946 

-1088 FGNTVNATVNDVCSI
+1088 FGNTVNATVNDACSI

>member
-22 RYHLLQ
+22 RYYLLQ

-115 VGGRNMLRGS
+115 VGGRNLARKTS
-125 SFDNQPNVNNTY
+125 SDWSSWIIPVANKAN
-137 IKYKNNSVKL
+137 IC
-147 TVDNTNGA
+147 A
-155 TGTIKYV
+155 
-162 SISSLTQSWNLSD
+162 SLTSIYPGD
-175 VIGKT
+175 KKVGDIFT
-180 ITISM
+180 ITFDIE
-185 WVYVEKSKQVDGYEF
+185 VKK
-200 RIVYTHEGNTKW
+200 
-212 FNPDTK
+212 
-218 YPYYVPDADK
+218 
-228 LKVGWNYLYASFTI
+228 FT
-242 PSDSTQADF
+242 
-251 NFTLCARA
+251 A
-259 GKTSTAWFSSPKA
+259 G
-272 EIGNVATDWTPAP
+272 
-285 EDAIADTYQEYYLS
+285 
-299 ASQTALSGG
+299 SGG
-308 FWTTTAPTWVNGKY
+308 TFNIFFQGA
-322 MWSRTVKVDGA
+322 VDGA
-333 GNKTYT
+333 WKVSNPFVNISPVFDFKTKALAGDFTERVSATCKIINDNQASAKKFDFDVRCDYSDGTGKYRIKNLKVEKGNK
-339 PSQNGVCIAGA
+339 
-350 KGDTGAS
+350 
-357 GKGIKSTAITYQ
+357 
-369 LSASQTKAPTG
+369 
-380 TWLSSP
+380 
-386 PKTDIATPYLW
+386 
-397 TRTVITYTDNTTS
+397 
-410 TSYSISSTLDSL
+410 
-422 MVGGRNLFKHSSLVG
+422 
-437 EQLTCDSVNGCNSI
+437 
-451 DTEKYEDIGYHIV
+451 
-464 TPNAGNLNN
+464 
-473 GILFVFKD
+473 
-481 FTTLGLKKGD
+481 
-491 TITFSIDVKGTSDEH
+491 
-506 NPFLKIWLPKDDP
+506 
-519 NAWWVGDQSDN
+519 
-530 SEFVPTNEFKRASVT
+530 
-545 FTIPNTYELSYI
+545 
-557 FFGVHGNIQS
+557 
-567 DLYIRNAKLEK
+567 
-578 GTVATDWTPAP
+578 ATDWTPAP

-596 SNAETAISNNAK
+596 SAAETAISNNAK
-608 EIKLKASQDEVTT
+608 EIKLKASQDEVTV
-621 ISDNLEVLTKTS
+621 ISDNLKILTKTS

-653 GNAEIAS
+653 DNAEVAS
-660 HKDYITF
+660 HQDYITF

-694 TSDTE
+694 TSNTE

-720 EIQNSLKFGDIL
+720 EIQNSLKFGKL
-732 MKPTSSGN
+732 YLKPNNENNSVDLYYSDSESDVISGSYVRLGQTISMGN
-740 LAIDDYVEFGP
+740 GMGSGFLKLNTGCIQMYPTTLADTIGNGNTGKFELHAGGSYPYIIFGDYNTNDEAKKEKGRYS
-751 TVRIGNPS
+751 VRIGGS
-759 SRYTRINSNG
+759 
-769 LMVNNENT
+769 NT
-777 VIAQI
+777 VSGNCSVAI
-782 GYGTAGDPNGGNSV
+782 GYSSDV
-796 YAFYTFGERKTGT
+796 
-809 LSGGYSLVEGFNN
+809 SGKN
-822 TATGFCAHAEGWPSI
+822 
-837 ASGTSAH
+837 
-844 AEGSSTASGDDSH
+844 STAIGHYLKNISDNQLLIGKYNI
-857 AEGGSTTA
+857 
-865 SGDDSHTEGM
+865 
-875 CTTASGQ
+875 
-882 SSHAEGEH
+882 SS
-890 TEASEIGA
+890 
-898 HAEGSYTKAMGAY
+898 
-911 SHAEGG
+911 
-917 STTASGDYSHAGGV
+917 DYP
-931 GTIAKNDYQTVIGRY
+931 
-946 NANKNSA
+946 

-1017 VTTRG
+1017 VTTGG

-1046 NGLTIR
+1046 HGLTIR

-1088 FGNTVNATVNDVCSI
+1088 FGNTVNAAVNDVCSI

>member
-22 RYHLLQ
+22 RYYLLQ

-68 TVLSNGTLKY
+68 TVLSNGALKY

-101 KTADSANSKIDGLQ
+101 KTAN
-115 VGGRNMLRGS
+115 
-125 SFDNQPNVNNTY
+125 
-137 IKYKNNSVKL
+137 
-147 TVDNTNGA
+147 
-155 TGTIKYV
+155 
-162 SISSLTQSWNLSD
+162 
-175 VIGKT
+175 
-180 ITISM
+180 
-185 WVYVEKSKQVDGYEF
+185 
-200 RIVYTHEGNTKW
+200 
-212 FNPDTK
+212 
-218 YPYYVPDADK
+218 
-228 LKVGWNYLYASFTI
+228 
-242 PSDSTQADF
+242 
-251 NFTLCARA
+251 
-259 GKTSTAWFSSPKA
+259 
-272 EIGNVATDWTPAP
+272 
-285 EDAIADTYQEYYLS
+285 DAIADTYQEYYLS

-308 FWTTTAPTWVNGKY
+308 SWSTTAPTWVNGKY

-357 GKGIKSTAITYQ
+357 GKGIKSTAIAYQ

-397 TRTVITYTDNTTS
+397 TRTVFTYTDNTTS
-410 TSYSISSTLDSL
+410 TSYGVSST
-422 MVGGRNLFKHSSLVG
+422 
-437 EQLTCDSVNGCNSI
+437 
-451 DTEKYEDIGYHIV
+451 
-464 TPNAGNLNN
+464 
-473 GILFVFKD
+473 
-481 FTTLGLKKGD
+481 
-491 TITFSIDVKGTSDEH
+491 
-506 NPFLKIWLPKDDP
+506 
-519 NAWWVGDQSDN
+519 
-530 SEFVPTNEFKRASVT
+530 
-545 FTIPNTYELSYI
+545 
-557 FFGVHGNIQS
+557 
-567 DLYIRNAKLEK
+567 
-578 GTVATDWTPAP
+578 WTPAL
-589 EDLETRV
+589 EDLKTRI
-596 SNAETAISNNAK
+596 SDAETAISNNAK
-608 EIKLKASQDEVTT
+608 EIKLKASQDKVTA
-621 ISDNLEVLTKTS
+621 ISDDLKVLTKTS

-653 GNAEIAS
+653 DNAEVAS
-660 HKDYITF
+660 HQDYITF

-694 TSDTE
+694 TSNTE

-720 EIQNSLKFGDIL
+720 EIQNSLKFGKL
-732 MKPTSSGN
+732 YLKPNNENNSVDLYYSDSESDVISGSYVRLGQTISMGN
-740 LAIDDYVEFGP
+740 GMGSGFLKLNTGCIQMYPTTLADTNGNGNTGKFELHAGGSYPYIIFGDYNTNDEAKKEKGRYS
-751 TVRIGNPS
+751 VRIGGS
-759 SRYTRINSNG
+759 
-769 LMVNNENT
+769 NT
-777 VIAQI
+777 VSGNCSVAI
-782 GYGTAGDPNGGNSV
+782 GYSSDV
-796 YAFYTFGERKTGT
+796 
-809 LSGGYSLVEGFNN
+809 SGKN
-822 TATGFCAHAEGWPSI
+822 
-837 ASGTSAH
+837 
-844 AEGSSTASGDDSH
+844 STAIGHYLKNISDNQLLIGKYNI
-857 AEGGSTTA
+857 
-865 SGDDSHTEGM
+865 
-875 CTTASGQ
+875 
-882 SSHAEGEH
+882 SS
-890 TEASEIGA
+890 
-898 HAEGSYTKAMGAY
+898 
-911 SHAEGG
+911 
-917 STTASGDYSHAGGV
+917 DYP
-931 GTIAKNDYQTVIGRY
+931 
-946 NANKNSA
+946 

>member
-22 RYHLLQ
+22 RYYLLQ
-28 SSTLA
+28 SSTLT

-68 TVLSNGTLKY
+68 TVLSNGALKY

-101 KTADSANSKIDGLQ
+101 KTAN
-115 VGGRNMLRGS
+115 
-125 SFDNQPNVNNTY
+125 
-137 IKYKNNSVKL
+137 
-147 TVDNTNGA
+147 
-155 TGTIKYV
+155 
-162 SISSLTQSWNLSD
+162 
-175 VIGKT
+175 
-180 ITISM
+180 
-185 WVYVEKSKQVDGYEF
+185 
-200 RIVYTHEGNTKW
+200 
-212 FNPDTK
+212 
-218 YPYYVPDADK
+218 
-228 LKVGWNYLYASFTI
+228 
-242 PSDSTQADF
+242 
-251 NFTLCARA
+251 
-259 GKTSTAWFSSPKA
+259 
-272 EIGNVATDWTPAP
+272 
-285 EDAIADTYQEYYLS
+285 DAIADTYQEYYLS

-308 FWTTTAPTWVNGKY
+308 SWSTTAPTWVNGKY

-357 GKGIKSTAITYQ
+357 GKGIKSTAIAYQ

-410 TSYSISSTLDSL
+410 TSYGVSST
-422 MVGGRNLFKHSSLVG
+422 
-437 EQLTCDSVNGCNSI
+437 
-451 DTEKYEDIGYHIV
+451 
-464 TPNAGNLNN
+464 
-473 GILFVFKD
+473 
-481 FTTLGLKKGD
+481 
-491 TITFSIDVKGTSDEH
+491 
-506 NPFLKIWLPKDDP
+506 
-519 NAWWVGDQSDN
+519 
-530 SEFVPTNEFKRASVT
+530 
-545 FTIPNTYELSYI
+545 
-557 FFGVHGNIQS
+557 
-567 DLYIRNAKLEK
+567 
-578 GTVATDWTPAP
+578 WTPAL
-589 EDLETRV
+589 EDLKTRI
-596 SNAETAISNNAK
+596 SDAETAISNNAK
-608 EIKLKASQDEVTT
+608 EIKLKASRDEVTA
-621 ISDNLEVLTKTS
+621 ISDNLKVLTKTS

-653 GNAEIAS
+653 DNAEVAS
-660 HKDYITF
+660 HQDYITF

-694 TSDTE
+694 TSNTE

-720 EIQNSLKFGDIL
+720 EIQNSLKFGKLYLKPNNENNSVDLYYSDSESDVISGSYVRLGQTIL
-732 MKPTSSGN
+732 MGNGMGSGFLKLNTGCIQMYPTTLADMIGN
-740 LAIDDYVEFGP
+740 GNTGKFELHAGGSYPYIIFGDYNTNDEAKKEKGRYS
-751 TVRIGNPS
+751 VRIGGS
-759 SRYTRINSNG
+759 
-769 LMVNNENT
+769 NT
-777 VIAQI
+777 VSGNCSVAI
-782 GYGTAGDPNGGNSV
+782 GYSSDV
-796 YAFYTFGERKTGT
+796 
-809 LSGGYSLVEGFNN
+809 SGKN
-822 TATGFCAHAEGWPSI
+822 
-837 ASGTSAH
+837 
-844 AEGSSTASGDDSH
+844 STAIGHYLKNISDNQLLIGKYNI
-857 AEGGSTTA
+857 
-865 SGDDSHTEGM
+865 
-875 CTTASGQ
+875 
-882 SSHAEGEH
+882 SS
-890 TEASEIGA
+890 
-898 HAEGSYTKAMGAY
+898 
-911 SHAEGG
+911 
-917 STTASGDYSHAGGV
+917 DYP
-931 GTIAKNDYQTVIGRY
+931 
-946 NANKNSA
+946 

-1017 VTTRG
+1017 VTTGG

>member
-22 RYHLLQ
+22 RYYLLQ

-101 KTADSANSKIDGLQ
+101 KTAN
-115 VGGRNMLRGS
+115 
-125 SFDNQPNVNNTY
+125 
-137 IKYKNNSVKL
+137 
-147 TVDNTNGA
+147 
-155 TGTIKYV
+155 
-162 SISSLTQSWNLSD
+162 
-175 VIGKT
+175 
-180 ITISM
+180 
-185 WVYVEKSKQVDGYEF
+185 
-200 RIVYTHEGNTKW
+200 
-212 FNPDTK
+212 
-218 YPYYVPDADK
+218 
-228 LKVGWNYLYASFTI
+228 
-242 PSDSTQADF
+242 
-251 NFTLCARA
+251 
-259 GKTSTAWFSSPKA
+259 
-272 EIGNVATDWTPAP
+272 
-285 EDAIADTYQEYYLS
+285 DAIADTYQEYYLS

-308 FWTTTAPTWVNGKY
+308 SWSTTAPTWVNGKY

-357 GKGIKSTAITYQ
+357 GKGIKSTAIAYQ

-410 TSYSISSTLDSL
+410 TSYGVSST
-422 MVGGRNLFKHSSLVG
+422 
-437 EQLTCDSVNGCNSI
+437 
-451 DTEKYEDIGYHIV
+451 
-464 TPNAGNLNN
+464 
-473 GILFVFKD
+473 
-481 FTTLGLKKGD
+481 
-491 TITFSIDVKGTSDEH
+491 
-506 NPFLKIWLPKDDP
+506 
-519 NAWWVGDQSDN
+519 
-530 SEFVPTNEFKRASVT
+530 
-545 FTIPNTYELSYI
+545 
-557 FFGVHGNIQS
+557 
-567 DLYIRNAKLEK
+567 
-578 GTVATDWTPAP
+578 WTPAL
-589 EDLETRV
+589 EDLKTRI
-596 SNAETAISNNAK
+596 SDAETAISNNAK
-608 EIKLKASQDEVTT
+608 EIKLKASRDEVTA
-621 ISDNLEVLTKTS
+621 ISDNLKVLTKTS

-653 GNAEIAS
+653 DNAEVAS
-660 HKDYITF
+660 HQDYITF

-694 TSDTE
+694 TSNTE

-720 EIQNSLKFGDIL
+720 EIQNSLKFGKL
-732 MKPTSSGN
+732 YLKPNNENNSVDLYYSDSESDVISGSYVRLGQTISMGN
-740 LAIDDYVEFGP
+740 GMGSGFLKLNTGCIQMYPTTLADTIGNGNTGKFELHAGGSYPYIIFGDYNTNDEAKKEKGRYS
-751 TVRIGNPS
+751 VRIGGS
-759 SRYTRINSNG
+759 
-769 LMVNNENT
+769 NT
-777 VIAQI
+777 VSGNCSVAI
-782 GYGTAGDPNGGNSV
+782 GYSSDV
-796 YAFYTFGERKTGT
+796 
-809 LSGGYSLVEGFNN
+809 SGKN
-822 TATGFCAHAEGWPSI
+822 
-837 ASGTSAH
+837 
-844 AEGSSTASGDDSH
+844 STAIGHYLKNISDNQLLIGKYNI
-857 AEGGSTTA
+857 
-865 SGDDSHTEGM
+865 
-875 CTTASGQ
+875 
-882 SSHAEGEH
+882 SS
-890 TEASEIGA
+890 
-898 HAEGSYTKAMGAY
+898 
-911 SHAEGG
+911 
-917 STTASGDYSHAGGV
+917 DYP
-931 GTIAKNDYQTVIGRY
+931 
-946 NANKNSA
+946 

-1017 VTTRG
+1017 VTTGG

>member
-22 RYHLLQ
+22 RYYLLQ
-28 SSTLA
+28 SSTLT

-68 TVLSNGTLKY
+68 TVLSNGALKY

-101 KTADSANSKIDGLQ
+101 KTAN
-115 VGGRNMLRGS
+115 
-125 SFDNQPNVNNTY
+125 
-137 IKYKNNSVKL
+137 
-147 TVDNTNGA
+147 
-155 TGTIKYV
+155 
-162 SISSLTQSWNLSD
+162 
-175 VIGKT
+175 
-180 ITISM
+180 
-185 WVYVEKSKQVDGYEF
+185 
-200 RIVYTHEGNTKW
+200 
-212 FNPDTK
+212 
-218 YPYYVPDADK
+218 
-228 LKVGWNYLYASFTI
+228 
-242 PSDSTQADF
+242 
-251 NFTLCARA
+251 
-259 GKTSTAWFSSPKA
+259 
-272 EIGNVATDWTPAP
+272 
-285 EDAIADTYQEYYLS
+285 DAIADTYQEYYLS

-308 FWTTTAPTWVNGKY
+308 SWSTTAPTWVNGKY

-357 GKGIKSTAITYQ
+357 GKGIKSTAIAYQ

-410 TSYSISSTLDSL
+410 TSYGVSST
-422 MVGGRNLFKHSSLVG
+422 
-437 EQLTCDSVNGCNSI
+437 
-451 DTEKYEDIGYHIV
+451 
-464 TPNAGNLNN
+464 
-473 GILFVFKD
+473 
-481 FTTLGLKKGD
+481 
-491 TITFSIDVKGTSDEH
+491 
-506 NPFLKIWLPKDDP
+506 
-519 NAWWVGDQSDN
+519 
-530 SEFVPTNEFKRASVT
+530 
-545 FTIPNTYELSYI
+545 
-557 FFGVHGNIQS
+557 
-567 DLYIRNAKLEK
+567 
-578 GTVATDWTPAP
+578 WTPAL
-589 EDLETRV
+589 EDLKTRV

-608 EIKLKASQDEVTT
+608 EIKLKASQDKVTA
-621 ISDNLEVLTKTS
+621 ISDDLKILTKTS

-653 GNAEIAS
+653 DNAEVAS
-660 HKDYITF
+660 HQDYITF

-694 TSDTE
+694 TSNTE

-720 EIQNSLKFGDIL
+720 EIQNSLKFGKL
-732 MKPTSSGN
+732 YLKPNNENNSVDLYYSDSESDVISGSYVRLGQTISMGN
-740 LAIDDYVEFGP
+740 GMGSGFLKLNTGCIQMYPTTLADTNGNGNTGKFELHAGGSYPYIIFGDYNTNDEAKKEKGRYS
-751 TVRIGNPS
+751 VRIGGS
-759 SRYTRINSNG
+759 
-769 LMVNNENT
+769 NT
-777 VIAQI
+777 VSGNCSVAI
-782 GYGTAGDPNGGNSV
+782 GYSSDV
-796 YAFYTFGERKTGT
+796 
-809 LSGGYSLVEGFNN
+809 SGKN
-822 TATGFCAHAEGWPSI
+822 
-837 ASGTSAH
+837 
-844 AEGSSTASGDDSH
+844 STAIGHYLKNISDNQLLIGKYNI
-857 AEGGSTTA
+857 
-865 SGDDSHTEGM
+865 
-875 CTTASGQ
+875 
-882 SSHAEGEH
+882 SS
-890 TEASEIGA
+890 
-898 HAEGSYTKAMGAY
+898 
-911 SHAEGG
+911 
-917 STTASGDYSHAGGV
+917 DYP
-931 GTIAKNDYQTVIGRY
+931 
-946 NANKNSA
+946 

>member
-22 RYHLLQ
+22 RYYLLQ

-59 TSTLYFVDQ
+59 TGTLYFVDQ
-68 TVLSNGTLKY
+68 TVLSNGALKY

-101 KTADSANSKIDGLQ
+101 KTAN
-115 VGGRNMLRGS
+115 
-125 SFDNQPNVNNTY
+125 
-137 IKYKNNSVKL
+137 
-147 TVDNTNGA
+147 
-155 TGTIKYV
+155 
-162 SISSLTQSWNLSD
+162 
-175 VIGKT
+175 
-180 ITISM
+180 
-185 WVYVEKSKQVDGYEF
+185 
-200 RIVYTHEGNTKW
+200 
-212 FNPDTK
+212 
-218 YPYYVPDADK
+218 DAM
-228 LKVGWNYLYASFTI
+228 
-242 PSDSTQADF
+242 
-251 NFTLCARA
+251 
-259 GKTSTAWFSSPKA
+259 
-272 EIGNVATDWTPAP
+272 
-285 EDAIADTYQEYYLS
+285 ADTYQEYYLS
-299 ASQTALSGG
+299 TSQTALSGG
-308 FWTTTAPTWVNGKY
+308 SWSTTAPTWANGKY

-397 TRTVITYTDNTTS
+397 TRTVITYTDNMTS
-410 TSYSISSTLDSL
+410 TSYGVSSTLDSL

-437 EQLTCDSVNGCNSI
+437 EQLVCDSVNGCNSI
-451 DTEKYEDIGYHIV
+451 DTKKYEDIGYHIV
-464 TPNAGNLNN
+464 TPNAGNFNN

-519 NAWWVGDQSDN
+519 DAWWVGDQSDN

-596 SNAETAISNNAK
+596 SAAETAISNNAK

-653 GNAEIAS
+653 DNAEVAS
-660 HKDYITF
+660 HQDYITF

-699 VTPDSDATAW
+699 VTPDKDATAW

-740 LAIDDYVEFGP
+740 LAIDDYAEFGP

-822 TATGFCAHAEGWPSI
+822 TATGFCAHAEGWSSI

-857 AEGGSTTA
+857 AEGS
-865 SGDDSHTEGM
+865 S
-875 CTTASGQ
+875 TTASGQ

-1017 VTTRG
+1017 VTTGG

>member
-22 RYHLLQ
+22 RYYLLQ
-28 SSTLA
+28 SSTLT

-68 TVLSNGTLKY
+68 TVLSNGALKY

-101 KTADSANSKIDGLQ
+101 KTAN
-115 VGGRNMLRGS
+115 
-125 SFDNQPNVNNTY
+125 
-137 IKYKNNSVKL
+137 
-147 TVDNTNGA
+147 
-155 TGTIKYV
+155 
-162 SISSLTQSWNLSD
+162 
-175 VIGKT
+175 
-180 ITISM
+180 
-185 WVYVEKSKQVDGYEF
+185 
-200 RIVYTHEGNTKW
+200 
-212 FNPDTK
+212 
-218 YPYYVPDADK
+218 
-228 LKVGWNYLYASFTI
+228 
-242 PSDSTQADF
+242 
-251 NFTLCARA
+251 
-259 GKTSTAWFSSPKA
+259 
-272 EIGNVATDWTPAP
+272 
-285 EDAIADTYQEYYLS
+285 DAIADTYQEYYLS

-308 FWTTTAPTWVNGKY
+308 SWSTTAPTWVNGKY

-357 GKGIKSTAITYQ
+357 GKGIKSTAIAYQ

-410 TSYSISSTLDSL
+410 TSYGVSST
-422 MVGGRNLFKHSSLVG
+422 
-437 EQLTCDSVNGCNSI
+437 
-451 DTEKYEDIGYHIV
+451 
-464 TPNAGNLNN
+464 
-473 GILFVFKD
+473 
-481 FTTLGLKKGD
+481 
-491 TITFSIDVKGTSDEH
+491 
-506 NPFLKIWLPKDDP
+506 
-519 NAWWVGDQSDN
+519 
-530 SEFVPTNEFKRASVT
+530 
-545 FTIPNTYELSYI
+545 
-557 FFGVHGNIQS
+557 
-567 DLYIRNAKLEK
+567 
-578 GTVATDWTPAP
+578 WTPAL
-589 EDLETRV
+589 EDLKTRI
-596 SNAETAISNNAK
+596 SDAETAISNNAK
-608 EIKLKASQDEVTT
+608 EIKLKASRDEVTA
-621 ISDNLEVLTKTS
+621 ISDNLKVLTKTS

-653 GNAEIAS
+653 DNAEVAS
-660 HKDYITF
+660 HQDYITF

-694 TSDTE
+694 TSNTE

-720 EIQNSLKFGDIL
+720 EIQNSLKFGKLYLKPNNENNSVDLYYSDSESDVISGSYVQL
-732 MKPTSSGN
+732 GQTISMGNGMGSGFLKLNTGCIQMYPTSLADMIGN
-740 LAIDDYVEFGP
+740 GNTGKFELHAGGSYPYIIFGDYNTNDEAKKEKGRYS
-751 TVRIGNPS
+751 VRIGGS
-759 SRYTRINSNG
+759 
-769 LMVNNENT
+769 NT
-777 VIAQI
+777 VSGNCSVAI
-782 GYGTAGDPNGGNSV
+782 GYSSDV
-796 YAFYTFGERKTGT
+796 
-809 LSGGYSLVEGFNN
+809 SGKN
-822 TATGFCAHAEGWPSI
+822 
-837 ASGTSAH
+837 
-844 AEGSSTASGDDSH
+844 STAIGHYLKNISDNQLLIGKYNI
-857 AEGGSTTA
+857 
-865 SGDDSHTEGM
+865 
-875 CTTASGQ
+875 
-882 SSHAEGEH
+882 SS
-890 TEASEIGA
+890 
-898 HAEGSYTKAMGAY
+898 
-911 SHAEGG
+911 
-917 STTASGDYSHAGGV
+917 DYP
-931 GTIAKNDYQTVIGRY
+931 
-946 NANKNSA
+946 

-993 SSNIFKPYFTKGDSI
+993 SSNIFKPYFTKGNSI

-1017 VTTRG
+1017 VTTGG

-1046 NGLTIR
+1046 HGLTIR

>member
-22 RYHLLQ
+22 RYYLLQ

-68 TVLSNGTLKY
+68 TVLSNGALKY

-101 KTADSANSKIDGLQ
+101 KTAN
-115 VGGRNMLRGS
+115 
-125 SFDNQPNVNNTY
+125 
-137 IKYKNNSVKL
+137 
-147 TVDNTNGA
+147 
-155 TGTIKYV
+155 
-162 SISSLTQSWNLSD
+162 
-175 VIGKT
+175 
-180 ITISM
+180 
-185 WVYVEKSKQVDGYEF
+185 
-200 RIVYTHEGNTKW
+200 
-212 FNPDTK
+212 
-218 YPYYVPDADK
+218 
-228 LKVGWNYLYASFTI
+228 
-242 PSDSTQADF
+242 
-251 NFTLCARA
+251 
-259 GKTSTAWFSSPKA
+259 
-272 EIGNVATDWTPAP
+272 
-285 EDAIADTYQEYYLS
+285 DAIADTYQEYYLS

-308 FWTTTAPTWVNGKY
+308 SWSTTAPTWANGKY

-410 TSYSISSTLDSL
+410 TSYGVSST
-422 MVGGRNLFKHSSLVG
+422 
-437 EQLTCDSVNGCNSI
+437 
-451 DTEKYEDIGYHIV
+451 
-464 TPNAGNLNN
+464 
-473 GILFVFKD
+473 
-481 FTTLGLKKGD
+481 
-491 TITFSIDVKGTSDEH
+491 
-506 NPFLKIWLPKDDP
+506 
-519 NAWWVGDQSDN
+519 
-530 SEFVPTNEFKRASVT
+530 
-545 FTIPNTYELSYI
+545 
-557 FFGVHGNIQS
+557 
-567 DLYIRNAKLEK
+567 
-578 GTVATDWTPAP
+578 WTPAL
-589 EDLETRV
+589 EDLKTRI
-596 SNAETAISNNAK
+596 SDAETAISNNAK
-608 EIKLKASQDEVTT
+608 EIKLKASRDEVTA
-621 ISDNLEVLTKTS
+621 ISDNLKVLTKTS

-653 GNAEIAS
+653 DNAEVAS
-660 HKDYITF
+660 HQDYITF

-694 TSDTE
+694 TSNTE

-720 EIQNSLKFGDIL
+720 EIQNSLKFGKL
-732 MKPTSSGN
+732 YLKPNNENNSVDLYYSDSESDVISGSYVRLGQTISMGN
-740 LAIDDYVEFGP
+740 GMGSGFLKLNTGCIQMYPTTLADTIGNGNTGKFELHAGGSYPYIIFGDYNTNDEAKKEKGRYS
-751 TVRIGNPS
+751 VRIGGS
-759 SRYTRINSNG
+759 
-769 LMVNNENT
+769 NT
-777 VIAQI
+777 VSGNCSVAI
-782 GYGTAGDPNGGNSV
+782 GYSSDV
-796 YAFYTFGERKTGT
+796 
-809 LSGGYSLVEGFNN
+809 SGKN
-822 TATGFCAHAEGWPSI
+822 
-837 ASGTSAH
+837 
-844 AEGSSTASGDDSH
+844 STAIGHYLKNISDNQLLIGKYNI
-857 AEGGSTTA
+857 
-865 SGDDSHTEGM
+865 
-875 CTTASGQ
+875 
-882 SSHAEGEH
+882 SS
-890 TEASEIGA
+890 
-898 HAEGSYTKAMGAY
+898 
-911 SHAEGG
+911 
-917 STTASGDYSHAGGV
+917 DYP
-931 GTIAKNDYQTVIGRY
+931 
-946 NANKNSA
+946 

-1017 VTTRG
+1017 VTTGG

>member
-22 RYHLLQ
+22 RYYLLQ

-68 TVLSNGTLKY
+68 TVLSNGALKY

-101 KTADSANSKIDGLQ
+101 KTAN
-115 VGGRNMLRGS
+115 
-125 SFDNQPNVNNTY
+125 
-137 IKYKNNSVKL
+137 
-147 TVDNTNGA
+147 
-155 TGTIKYV
+155 
-162 SISSLTQSWNLSD
+162 
-175 VIGKT
+175 
-180 ITISM
+180 
-185 WVYVEKSKQVDGYEF
+185 
-200 RIVYTHEGNTKW
+200 
-212 FNPDTK
+212 
-218 YPYYVPDADK
+218 
-228 LKVGWNYLYASFTI
+228 
-242 PSDSTQADF
+242 
-251 NFTLCARA
+251 
-259 GKTSTAWFSSPKA
+259 
-272 EIGNVATDWTPAP
+272 
-285 EDAIADTYQEYYLS
+285 DAIADTYQEYYLS

-308 FWTTTAPTWVNGKY
+308 SWSTAAPTWVNGKY
-322 MWSRTVKVDGA
+322 MWSRTVKVDGV

-357 GKGIKSTAITYQ
+357 GKGIKSTAIAYQ

-410 TSYSISSTLDSL
+410 TSYGVSSTLDSL

-437 EQLTCDSVNGCNSI
+437 EQLVCDGINGCNSI
-451 DTEKYEDIGYHIV
+451 DTMKYEDSGYHLA
-464 TPNAGNLNN
+464 TPNAGNSNN
-473 GILFVFKD
+473 GIQFKFND
-481 FTTLGLKKGD
+481 ISTLGLKKGD
-491 TITFSIDVKGTSDEH
+491 TITFSIDVKGTSDGN
-506 NPFLKIWLPKDDP
+506 NPFLKIWLPKDNPD
-519 NAWWVGDQSDN
+519 AWWVGTSSDGV
-530 SEFVPTNEFKRASVT
+530 EFVPTKEFKRASVT
-545 FTIPNTYELSYI
+545 FTIPSSYELPYI
-557 FFGVHGNIQS
+557 LFGIHGNIQS

-578 GTVATDWTPAP
+578 GTIATDWTPAP

-596 SNAETAISNNAK
+596 SDAETAISNNEK
-608 EIKLKASQDEVTT
+608 EIKLKASRDEVTA
-621 ISDNLEVLTKTS
+621 ISENLKVLTKTS

-653 GNAEIAS
+653 DNAEVAS
-660 HKDYITF
+660 HQDYITF

-694 TSDTE
+694 TSDKE

-720 EIQNSLKFGDIL
+720 EIQNSLKFGNIL
-732 MKPTSSGN
+732 MKPTSNGN
-740 LAIDDYVEFGP
+740 LAIGDYAEFGS

-782 GYGTAGDPNGGNSV
+782 GYGTAGDTNGGNSV

-822 TATGFCAHAEGWPSI
+822 TATGFCAHAEGWSSI

-844 AEGSSTASGDDSH
+844 AEGGSTASGTSAH
-857 AEGGSTTA
+857 AEGSSTTA

-898 HAEGSYTKAMGAY
+898 HAEGGYTKAMGV
-911 SHAEGG
+911 
-917 STTASGDYSHAGGV
+917 YSHAGGA
-931 GTIAKNDYQTVIGRY
+931 GTIAKNDYQTVIGCY
-946 NANKNSA
+946 NANENSA

-1017 VTTRG
+1017 VTTGG

>member
-14 IISVDKVV
+14 TISVDKVV
-22 RYHLLQ
+22 RYYLLQ

-68 TVLSNGTLKY
+68 TVLSNGALKY

-101 KTADSANSKIDGLQ
+101 KTAN
-115 VGGRNMLRGS
+115 
-125 SFDNQPNVNNTY
+125 
-137 IKYKNNSVKL
+137 
-147 TVDNTNGA
+147 
-155 TGTIKYV
+155 
-162 SISSLTQSWNLSD
+162 
-175 VIGKT
+175 
-180 ITISM
+180 
-185 WVYVEKSKQVDGYEF
+185 
-200 RIVYTHEGNTKW
+200 
-212 FNPDTK
+212 
-218 YPYYVPDADK
+218 
-228 LKVGWNYLYASFTI
+228 
-242 PSDSTQADF
+242 
-251 NFTLCARA
+251 
-259 GKTSTAWFSSPKA
+259 
-272 EIGNVATDWTPAP
+272 
-285 EDAIADTYQEYYLS
+285 DAIADTYQEYYLS

-308 FWTTTAPTWVNGKY
+308 SWTTTAPTWANGKY

-333 GNKTYT
+333 GNKTYA

-357 GKGIKSTAITYQ
+357 GKGIKSTAIAYQ

-410 TSYSISSTLDSL
+410 TSYGVSSTLDSL

-451 DTEKYEDIGYHIV
+451 DTAKYEDIGYHIV
-464 TPNAGNLNN
+464 TPNAGNFNN

-491 TITFSIDVKGTSDEH
+491 TITFSVDVKGTSDEH

-519 NAWWVGDQSDN
+519 NAWWVGDHSDN

-608 EIKLKASQDEVTT
+608 EIKLKASQDKVTA
-621 ISDNLEVLTKTS
+621 ISDDLKVLTKTS

-653 GNAEIAS
+653 DNAEVAS
-660 HKDYITF
+660 HQDYITF

-694 TSDTE
+694 TSNTE
-699 VTPDSDATAW
+699 VTPDSNATAW

-720 EIQNSLKFGDIL
+720 EIQNSLKFGKL
-732 MKPTSSGN
+732 YLKPNNENNSVDLYYSDSESDVISGSYVRLGQTISMGN
-740 LAIDDYVEFGP
+740 GMGSGFLKLNTGCIQMYPTTLADTIGNGNTGKFELHAGGSYPYIIFGDYNTNDEAKKEKGRYS
-751 TVRIGNPS
+751 VRIGGS
-759 SRYTRINSNG
+759 
-769 LMVNNENT
+769 NT
-777 VIAQI
+777 VSGNCSVAI
-782 GYGTAGDPNGGNSV
+782 GYSSDV
-796 YAFYTFGERKTGT
+796 
-809 LSGGYSLVEGFNN
+809 SGKN
-822 TATGFCAHAEGWPSI
+822 
-837 ASGTSAH
+837 
-844 AEGSSTASGDDSH
+844 STAIGHYLKNISDNQLLIGKYNI
-857 AEGGSTTA
+857 
-865 SGDDSHTEGM
+865 
-875 CTTASGQ
+875 
-882 SSHAEGEH
+882 SS
-890 TEASEIGA
+890 
-898 HAEGSYTKAMGAY
+898 
-911 SHAEGG
+911 
-917 STTASGDYSHAGGV
+917 DYP
-931 GTIAKNDYQTVIGRY
+931 
-946 NANKNSA
+946 

-971 DWDGNITGK
+971 DWDGNITAPK
-980 SLTSANDLKLGFG
+980 LTSPGALRLGFNG
-993 SSNIFKPYFTKGDSI
+993 GEFQPYFTKGDSSSSRVW
-1008 TLTIYAVGY
+1008 LMGY
-1017 VTTRG
+1017 TSSG
-1022 KEVAMYVPLSR
+1022 MKEVLFFMPFSR
-1033 PIIAGGSVSVASV
+1033 PITHASGVSVSSID
-1046 NGLTIR
+1046 GLIIR
-1052 QNGKYLYSSS
+1052 QNNKYLYGST
-1062 ASNSVNPSSFRAAI
+1062 ATVYVKPSSYTSDI
-1076 VGSGC
+1076 VGGGH
-1081 GVNIVAT
+1081 GVNIRAKMP
-1088 FGNTVNATVNDVCSI
+1088 NTTNVTNNTACSI

>member
-22 RYHLLQ
+22 RYYLLQ

-115 VGGRNMLRGS
+115 VGGRNLILNSKGDKKAGFFKNFTIGDGFGEITLKSKKTYSNIDITAGFLLGCRDYTVDEQVTWSYDIMYTAWNFPVGTTRTEFWMGQRYTYAPSGETATGIWSNVTKYDLPVVGVDGCKLNKWYHVEKTVTIPTQAS
-125 SFDNQPNVNNTY
+125 PNVGTAASIQFY
-137 IKYKNNSVKL
+137 NS
-147 TVDNTNGA
+147 NA
-155 TGTIKYV
+155 
-162 SISSLTQSWNLSD
+162 D
-175 VIGKT
+175 V
-180 ITISM
+180 
-185 WVYVEKSKQVDGYEF
+185 E
-200 RIVYTHEGNTKW
+200 
-212 FNPDTK
+212 
-218 YPYYVPDADK
+218 
-228 LKVGWNYLYASFTI
+228 ASFT
-242 PSDSTQADF
+242 
-251 NFTLCARA
+251 ARIRNV
-259 GKTSTAWFSSPKA
+259 KL
-272 EIGNVATDWTPAP
+272 ERGNKATDWTPAP
-285 EDAIADTYQEYYLS
+285 EDAMADTYQEYYLS
-299 ASQTALSGG
+299 TSQTALSGG
-308 FWTTTAPTWVNGKY
+308 SWSTTAPTWANGKY

-410 TSYSISSTLDSL
+410 TSYGISSTLDSL

-437 EQLTCDSVNGCNSI
+437 EQLVCDDISGCNSI
-451 DTEKYEDIGYHIV
+451 DTMKYEDSGYHLV
-464 TPNAGNLNN
+464 TPNAGNSNN
-473 GILFVFKD
+473 GIQFKFND
-481 FTTLGLKKGD
+481 ISTLGLKKGD
-491 TITFSIDVKGTSDEH
+491 TITFSIDVKGTSDGN
-506 NPFLKIWLPKDDP
+506 NPFLKIWLPKEKIEV
-519 NAWWVGDQSDN
+519 WWDGTSSDGV
-530 SEFVPTNEFKRASVT
+530 EFVPTKEFKRASVT
-545 FTIPNTYELSYI
+545 FTIPSSYELPYI
-557 FFGVHGNIQS
+557 LFGIHGNIQS

-596 SNAETAISNNAK
+596 SDAETAISNNAK
-608 EIKLKASQDEVTT
+608 EIKLKASQDEVTV
-621 ISDNLEVLTKTS
+621 ISDNLKVLTKTS

-653 GNAEIAS
+653 DNAEVAS
-660 HKDYITF
+660 HQDYITF

-694 TSDTE
+694 TSNTE

-720 EIQNSLKFGDIL
+720 EIQNSLKFGKL
-732 MKPTSSGN
+732 YLKPNNENNSVDLYYSDSESDVISGSYVRLGQTISMGN
-740 LAIDDYVEFGP
+740 GMGSGFLKLNTGCIQMYPTTLADTIGNGNTGKFELHAGGSYPYIIFGDYNTNDEAKKEKGRYS
-751 TVRIGNPS
+751 VRIGGS
-759 SRYTRINSNG
+759 
-769 LMVNNENT
+769 NT
-777 VIAQI
+777 VSGNCSVAI
-782 GYGTAGDPNGGNSV
+782 GYSSDV
-796 YAFYTFGERKTGT
+796 
-809 LSGGYSLVEGFNN
+809 SGKN
-822 TATGFCAHAEGWPSI
+822 
-837 ASGTSAH
+837 
-844 AEGSSTASGDDSH
+844 STAIGHYLKNISDNQLLIGKYNI
-857 AEGGSTTA
+857 
-865 SGDDSHTEGM
+865 
-875 CTTASGQ
+875 
-882 SSHAEGEH
+882 SS
-890 TEASEIGA
+890 
-898 HAEGSYTKAMGAY
+898 
-911 SHAEGG
+911 
-917 STTASGDYSHAGGV
+917 DYP
-931 GTIAKNDYQTVIGRY
+931 
-946 NANKNSA
+946 

-1017 VTTRG
+1017 VTTGG

>member
-22 RYHLLQ
+22 RYYLLQ

-68 TVLSNGTLKY
+68 TVLSNGALKY

-101 KTADSANSKIDGLQ
+101 KTAN
-115 VGGRNMLRGS
+115 
-125 SFDNQPNVNNTY
+125 
-137 IKYKNNSVKL
+137 
-147 TVDNTNGA
+147 
-155 TGTIKYV
+155 
-162 SISSLTQSWNLSD
+162 
-175 VIGKT
+175 
-180 ITISM
+180 
-185 WVYVEKSKQVDGYEF
+185 
-200 RIVYTHEGNTKW
+200 
-212 FNPDTK
+212 
-218 YPYYVPDADK
+218 
-228 LKVGWNYLYASFTI
+228 
-242 PSDSTQADF
+242 
-251 NFTLCARA
+251 
-259 GKTSTAWFSSPKA
+259 
-272 EIGNVATDWTPAP
+272 
-285 EDAIADTYQEYYLS
+285 DAIADTYQEYYLS

-308 FWTTTAPTWVNGKY
+308 SWSTTAPTWVNGKY

-357 GKGIKSTAITYQ
+357 GKGIKSTAIAYQ

-397 TRTVITYTDNTTS
+397 TRTVFTYTDNTTS
-410 TSYSISSTLDSL
+410 TSYGVSST
-422 MVGGRNLFKHSSLVG
+422 
-437 EQLTCDSVNGCNSI
+437 
-451 DTEKYEDIGYHIV
+451 
-464 TPNAGNLNN
+464 
-473 GILFVFKD
+473 
-481 FTTLGLKKGD
+481 
-491 TITFSIDVKGTSDEH
+491 
-506 NPFLKIWLPKDDP
+506 
-519 NAWWVGDQSDN
+519 
-530 SEFVPTNEFKRASVT
+530 
-545 FTIPNTYELSYI
+545 
-557 FFGVHGNIQS
+557 
-567 DLYIRNAKLEK
+567 
-578 GTVATDWTPAP
+578 WTPAL
-589 EDLETRV
+589 EDLKTRI
-596 SNAETAISNNAK
+596 SDAETAISNNAK
-608 EIKLKASQDEVTT
+608 EIKLKASQDKVTA
-621 ISDNLEVLTKTS
+621 ISDNLKVLTKTS

-653 GNAEIAS
+653 DNAEVAS
-660 HKDYITF
+660 HQDYITF

-694 TSDTE
+694 TINTE

-720 EIQNSLKFGDIL
+720 EIQNSLKFGKL
-732 MKPTSSGN
+732 YLKPNNENNSVDLYYSDSESDVISGSYVRLGQTISMGN
-740 LAIDDYVEFGP
+740 GMGSGFLKLNTGCIQMYPTRLADTIGNGNTGKFELHAGGSYPYIIFGDYNTNDEAKKEKGRYS
-751 TVRIGNPS
+751 VRIGGS
-759 SRYTRINSNG
+759 
-769 LMVNNENT
+769 NT
-777 VIAQI
+777 VSGNCSVAI
-782 GYGTAGDPNGGNSV
+782 GYSSDV
-796 YAFYTFGERKTGT
+796 
-809 LSGGYSLVEGFNN
+809 SGKN
-822 TATGFCAHAEGWPSI
+822 
-837 ASGTSAH
+837 
-844 AEGSSTASGDDSH
+844 STAIGHYLKNISDNQLLIGKYNI
-857 AEGGSTTA
+857 
-865 SGDDSHTEGM
+865 
-875 CTTASGQ
+875 
-882 SSHAEGEH
+882 SS
-890 TEASEIGA
+890 
-898 HAEGSYTKAMGAY
+898 
-911 SHAEGG
+911 
-917 STTASGDYSHAGGV
+917 DYP
-931 GTIAKNDYQTVIGRY
+931 
-946 NANKNSA
+946 

-1017 VTTRG
+1017 VTTGG

-1046 NGLTIR
+1046 HGLTIR

>member
-22 RYHLLQ
+22 RYYLLQ
-28 SSTLA
+28 SSTLT

-68 TVLSNGTLKY
+68 TVLSNGALKY

-101 KTADSANSKIDGLQ
+101 KTAN
-115 VGGRNMLRGS
+115 
-125 SFDNQPNVNNTY
+125 
-137 IKYKNNSVKL
+137 
-147 TVDNTNGA
+147 
-155 TGTIKYV
+155 
-162 SISSLTQSWNLSD
+162 
-175 VIGKT
+175 
-180 ITISM
+180 
-185 WVYVEKSKQVDGYEF
+185 
-200 RIVYTHEGNTKW
+200 
-212 FNPDTK
+212 
-218 YPYYVPDADK
+218 
-228 LKVGWNYLYASFTI
+228 
-242 PSDSTQADF
+242 
-251 NFTLCARA
+251 
-259 GKTSTAWFSSPKA
+259 
-272 EIGNVATDWTPAP
+272 
-285 EDAIADTYQEYYLS
+285 DAIADTYQEYYLS

-308 FWTTTAPTWVNGKY
+308 SWSTTAPTWVNGKY

-410 TSYSISSTLDSL
+410 TSYGVSST
-422 MVGGRNLFKHSSLVG
+422 
-437 EQLTCDSVNGCNSI
+437 
-451 DTEKYEDIGYHIV
+451 
-464 TPNAGNLNN
+464 
-473 GILFVFKD
+473 
-481 FTTLGLKKGD
+481 
-491 TITFSIDVKGTSDEH
+491 
-506 NPFLKIWLPKDDP
+506 
-519 NAWWVGDQSDN
+519 
-530 SEFVPTNEFKRASVT
+530 
-545 FTIPNTYELSYI
+545 
-557 FFGVHGNIQS
+557 
-567 DLYIRNAKLEK
+567 
-578 GTVATDWTPAP
+578 WTPAL
-589 EDLETRV
+589 EDLKTRI
-596 SNAETAISNNAK
+596 SDAETAISNNAK
-608 EIKLKASQDEVTT
+608 EIKLKASRDEVTA
-621 ISDNLEVLTKTS
+621 ISDNLKVLTKTS

-653 GNAEIAS
+653 DNAEVAS
-660 HKDYITF
+660 HQDYITF

-694 TSDTE
+694 TSNTE
-699 VTPDSDATAW
+699 VTPDSDVTAW

-720 EIQNSLKFGDIL
+720 EIQNSLKFGKL
-732 MKPTSSGN
+732 YLKPNNENNSVDLYYSDSESDVISGSYVRLGQTISMGN
-740 LAIDDYVEFGP
+740 GMGSGFLKLNTGCIQMYPTTLADTIGNGNTGKFELHAGGSYPYIIFGDYNTNDEAKKEKGRYS
-751 TVRIGNPS
+751 VRIGGS
-759 SRYTRINSNG
+759 
-769 LMVNNENT
+769 NT
-777 VIAQI
+777 VSGNCSVAI
-782 GYGTAGDPNGGNSV
+782 GYSSDV
-796 YAFYTFGERKTGT
+796 
-809 LSGGYSLVEGFNN
+809 SGKN
-822 TATGFCAHAEGWPSI
+822 
-837 ASGTSAH
+837 
-844 AEGSSTASGDDSH
+844 STAIGHYLKNISDNQLLIGKYNI
-857 AEGGSTTA
+857 
-865 SGDDSHTEGM
+865 
-875 CTTASGQ
+875 
-882 SSHAEGEH
+882 SS
-890 TEASEIGA
+890 
-898 HAEGSYTKAMGAY
+898 
-911 SHAEGG
+911 
-917 STTASGDYSHAGGV
+917 DYP
-931 GTIAKNDYQTVIGRY
+931 
-946 NANKNSA
+946 

-1017 VTTRG
+1017 VTTGG

-1046 NGLTIR
+1046 HGLTIR

>member
-22 RYHLLQ
+22 RYYLLQ

-68 TVLSNGTLKY
+68 TVLSNGALKY
-78 SEVSKSSSYEAA
+78 SEISKSSSYEAA

-101 KTADSANSKIDGLQ
+101 KTAN
-115 VGGRNMLRGS
+115 
-125 SFDNQPNVNNTY
+125 
-137 IKYKNNSVKL
+137 
-147 TVDNTNGA
+147 
-155 TGTIKYV
+155 
-162 SISSLTQSWNLSD
+162 
-175 VIGKT
+175 
-180 ITISM
+180 
-185 WVYVEKSKQVDGYEF
+185 
-200 RIVYTHEGNTKW
+200 
-212 FNPDTK
+212 
-218 YPYYVPDADK
+218 
-228 LKVGWNYLYASFTI
+228 
-242 PSDSTQADF
+242 
-251 NFTLCARA
+251 
-259 GKTSTAWFSSPKA
+259 
-272 EIGNVATDWTPAP
+272 
-285 EDAIADTYQEYYLS
+285 DAIADTYQEYYLS

-308 FWTTTAPTWVNGKY
+308 SWSTTAPTWVNGKY

-410 TSYSISSTLDSL
+410 TSYSISS
-422 MVGGRNLFKHSSLVG
+422 
-437 EQLTCDSVNGCNSI
+437 I
-451 DTEKYEDIGYHIV
+451 
-464 TPNAGNLNN
+464 
-473 GILFVFKD
+473 
-481 FTTLGLKKGD
+481 
-491 TITFSIDVKGTSDEH
+491 
-506 NPFLKIWLPKDDP
+506 
-519 NAWWVGDQSDN
+519 
-530 SEFVPTNEFKRASVT
+530 
-545 FTIPNTYELSYI
+545 
-557 FFGVHGNIQS
+557 
-567 DLYIRNAKLEK
+567 
-578 GTVATDWTPAP
+578 P
-589 EDLETRV
+589 EDLKTRL
-596 SNAETAISNNAK
+596 SNAETAISNNTK
-608 EIKLKASQDEVTT
+608 EIKLKASQDEVTA

-653 GNAEIAS
+653 DNAEVAS
-660 HKDYITF
+660 HQDYITF

-694 TSDTE
+694 TSNTE

-720 EIQNSLKFGDIL
+720 EIQNSLKFGKL
-732 MKPTSSGN
+732 YLKPNNENNSVDLYYSDSESDVISGSYVRLGQTISMGN
-740 LAIDDYVEFGP
+740 GMGSGFLKLNTGCIQMYPTTLADTIGNGNTGKFELHAGGSYPYIIFGDYNTNDEAKKEKGRYS
-751 TVRIGNPS
+751 VRIGGS
-759 SRYTRINSNG
+759 
-769 LMVNNENT
+769 NT
-777 VIAQI
+777 VSGNCSVAI
-782 GYGTAGDPNGGNSV
+782 GYSSDV
-796 YAFYTFGERKTGT
+796 
-809 LSGGYSLVEGFNN
+809 SGKN
-822 TATGFCAHAEGWPSI
+822 
-837 ASGTSAH
+837 
-844 AEGSSTASGDDSH
+844 STAIGHYLKNISDNQLLIGKYNI
-857 AEGGSTTA
+857 
-865 SGDDSHTEGM
+865 
-875 CTTASGQ
+875 
-882 SSHAEGEH
+882 SS
-890 TEASEIGA
+890 
-898 HAEGSYTKAMGAY
+898 
-911 SHAEGG
+911 
-917 STTASGDYSHAGGV
+917 DYP
-931 GTIAKNDYQTVIGRY
+931 
-946 NANKNSA
+946 

-1017 VTTRG
+1017 VTTGG

>member
-22 RYHLLQ
+22 RYYLLQ
-28 SSTLA
+28 SSTLT

-68 TVLSNGTLKY
+68 TVLSNGALKY

-101 KTADSANSKIDGLQ
+101 KTAN
-115 VGGRNMLRGS
+115 
-125 SFDNQPNVNNTY
+125 
-137 IKYKNNSVKL
+137 
-147 TVDNTNGA
+147 
-155 TGTIKYV
+155 
-162 SISSLTQSWNLSD
+162 
-175 VIGKT
+175 
-180 ITISM
+180 
-185 WVYVEKSKQVDGYEF
+185 
-200 RIVYTHEGNTKW
+200 
-212 FNPDTK
+212 
-218 YPYYVPDADK
+218 
-228 LKVGWNYLYASFTI
+228 
-242 PSDSTQADF
+242 
-251 NFTLCARA
+251 
-259 GKTSTAWFSSPKA
+259 
-272 EIGNVATDWTPAP
+272 
-285 EDAIADTYQEYYLS
+285 DAIADTYQEYYLS

-308 FWTTTAPTWVNGKY
+308 SWSTTAPTWVNGKY

-357 GKGIKSTAITYQ
+357 GKGIKSTAIAYQ

-410 TSYSISSTLDSL
+410 TSYGVSST
-422 MVGGRNLFKHSSLVG
+422 
-437 EQLTCDSVNGCNSI
+437 
-451 DTEKYEDIGYHIV
+451 
-464 TPNAGNLNN
+464 
-473 GILFVFKD
+473 
-481 FTTLGLKKGD
+481 
-491 TITFSIDVKGTSDEH
+491 
-506 NPFLKIWLPKDDP
+506 
-519 NAWWVGDQSDN
+519 
-530 SEFVPTNEFKRASVT
+530 
-545 FTIPNTYELSYI
+545 
-557 FFGVHGNIQS
+557 
-567 DLYIRNAKLEK
+567 
-578 GTVATDWTPAP
+578 WTPAL
-589 EDLETRV
+589 EDLKTRI
-596 SNAETAISNNAK
+596 SDAETAISNNAK
-608 EIKLKASQDEVTT
+608 EIKLKASRDEVTA
-621 ISDNLEVLTKTS
+621 ISDNLKVLTKTS

-653 GNAEIAS
+653 DNAEVAS
-660 HKDYITF
+660 HQDYITF

-694 TSDTE
+694 TSNTE

-720 EIQNSLKFGDIL
+720 EIQNSLKFGKL
-732 MKPTSSGN
+732 YLKPNNENNSVDLYYSDSESDVISGSYVRLGQTISMGN
-740 LAIDDYVEFGP
+740 GMGSGFLKLNTGCIQMYPTTLADTNGNGNTGKFELHAGGSYPYIIFGDYNTNDEAKKEKGRYS
-751 TVRIGNPS
+751 VRIGGS
-759 SRYTRINSNG
+759 
-769 LMVNNENT
+769 NT
-777 VIAQI
+777 VSGNCSVAI
-782 GYGTAGDPNGGNSV
+782 GYSSDV
-796 YAFYTFGERKTGT
+796 
-809 LSGGYSLVEGFNN
+809 SGKN
-822 TATGFCAHAEGWPSI
+822 
-837 ASGTSAH
+837 
-844 AEGSSTASGDDSH
+844 STAIGHYLKNISDNQLLIGKYNI
-857 AEGGSTTA
+857 
-865 SGDDSHTEGM
+865 
-875 CTTASGQ
+875 
-882 SSHAEGEH
+882 SS
-890 TEASEIGA
+890 
-898 HAEGSYTKAMGAY
+898 
-911 SHAEGG
+911 
-917 STTASGDYSHAGGV
+917 DYP
-931 GTIAKNDYQTVIGRY
+931 
-946 NANKNSA
+946 

-1017 VTTRG
+1017 VTTGG

-1046 NGLTIR
+1046 HGLTIR

>member
-22 RYHLLQ
+22 RYYLLQ
-28 SSTLA
+28 SSTLT

-59 TSTLYFVDQ
+59 TSTLYFVVQ
-68 TVLSNGTLKY
+68 TVLSNGALKY

-101 KTADSANSKIDGLQ
+101 KTAN
-115 VGGRNMLRGS
+115 
-125 SFDNQPNVNNTY
+125 
-137 IKYKNNSVKL
+137 
-147 TVDNTNGA
+147 
-155 TGTIKYV
+155 
-162 SISSLTQSWNLSD
+162 
-175 VIGKT
+175 
-180 ITISM
+180 
-185 WVYVEKSKQVDGYEF
+185 
-200 RIVYTHEGNTKW
+200 
-212 FNPDTK
+212 
-218 YPYYVPDADK
+218 
-228 LKVGWNYLYASFTI
+228 
-242 PSDSTQADF
+242 
-251 NFTLCARA
+251 
-259 GKTSTAWFSSPKA
+259 
-272 EIGNVATDWTPAP
+272 
-285 EDAIADTYQEYYLS
+285 DAIADTYQEYYLS

-308 FWTTTAPTWVNGKY
+308 SWSTTAPTWVNGKY

-357 GKGIKSTAITYQ
+357 GKGIKSTAIAYQ

-410 TSYSISSTLDSL
+410 TSYGVSST
-422 MVGGRNLFKHSSLVG
+422 
-437 EQLTCDSVNGCNSI
+437 
-451 DTEKYEDIGYHIV
+451 
-464 TPNAGNLNN
+464 
-473 GILFVFKD
+473 
-481 FTTLGLKKGD
+481 
-491 TITFSIDVKGTSDEH
+491 
-506 NPFLKIWLPKDDP
+506 
-519 NAWWVGDQSDN
+519 
-530 SEFVPTNEFKRASVT
+530 
-545 FTIPNTYELSYI
+545 
-557 FFGVHGNIQS
+557 
-567 DLYIRNAKLEK
+567 
-578 GTVATDWTPAP
+578 WTPAL
-589 EDLETRV
+589 EDLKTRI
-596 SNAETAISNNAK
+596 SDAETAISNNAK
-608 EIKLKASQDEVTT
+608 EIKLKASQDKVTA
-621 ISDNLEVLTKTS
+621 ISDDLKVLTKTS

-653 GNAEIAS
+653 DNAEVAS
-660 HKDYITF
+660 HQDYITF

-694 TSDTE
+694 TSNTE

-720 EIQNSLKFGDIL
+720 EIQNSLKFGKL
-732 MKPTSSGN
+732 YLKPNNENNSVDLYYSDSESDVISGSYVRLGQTISMGN
-740 LAIDDYVEFGP
+740 GMGSGFLKLNTGCIQMYPTTLADTNGNGNTGKFELHAGGSYPYIIFGDYNTNDEAKKEKGRYS
-751 TVRIGNPS
+751 VRIGGS
-759 SRYTRINSNG
+759 
-769 LMVNNENT
+769 NT
-777 VIAQI
+777 VSGNCSVAI
-782 GYGTAGDPNGGNSV
+782 GYSSDV
-796 YAFYTFGERKTGT
+796 
-809 LSGGYSLVEGFNN
+809 SGKN
-822 TATGFCAHAEGWPSI
+822 
-837 ASGTSAH
+837 
-844 AEGSSTASGDDSH
+844 STAIGHYLKNISDNQLLIGKYNI
-857 AEGGSTTA
+857 
-865 SGDDSHTEGM
+865 
-875 CTTASGQ
+875 
-882 SSHAEGEH
+882 SS
-890 TEASEIGA
+890 
-898 HAEGSYTKAMGAY
+898 
-911 SHAEGG
+911 
-917 STTASGDYSHAGGV
+917 DYP
-931 GTIAKNDYQTVIGRY
+931 
-946 NANKNSA
+946 

>member
-22 RYHLLQ
+22 RYYLLQ

-59 TSTLYFVDQ
+59 TGTLYFVDQ
-68 TVLSNGTLKY
+68 TVLSNGALKY

-101 KTADSANSKIDGLQ
+101 KTAN
-115 VGGRNMLRGS
+115 
-125 SFDNQPNVNNTY
+125 
-137 IKYKNNSVKL
+137 
-147 TVDNTNGA
+147 
-155 TGTIKYV
+155 
-162 SISSLTQSWNLSD
+162 
-175 VIGKT
+175 
-180 ITISM
+180 
-185 WVYVEKSKQVDGYEF
+185 
-200 RIVYTHEGNTKW
+200 
-212 FNPDTK
+212 
-218 YPYYVPDADK
+218 
-228 LKVGWNYLYASFTI
+228 
-242 PSDSTQADF
+242 
-251 NFTLCARA
+251 
-259 GKTSTAWFSSPKA
+259 
-272 EIGNVATDWTPAP
+272 
-285 EDAIADTYQEYYLS
+285 DAIADTYQEYYLS
-299 ASQTALSGG
+299 TSQTALSGG
-308 FWTTTAPTWVNGKY
+308 SWSTTAPTWVNGKY

-357 GKGIKSTAITYQ
+357 GKGIKSTAIAYQ

-410 TSYSISSTLDSL
+410 TSYGVSST
-422 MVGGRNLFKHSSLVG
+422 
-437 EQLTCDSVNGCNSI
+437 
-451 DTEKYEDIGYHIV
+451 
-464 TPNAGNLNN
+464 
-473 GILFVFKD
+473 
-481 FTTLGLKKGD
+481 
-491 TITFSIDVKGTSDEH
+491 
-506 NPFLKIWLPKDDP
+506 
-519 NAWWVGDQSDN
+519 
-530 SEFVPTNEFKRASVT
+530 
-545 FTIPNTYELSYI
+545 
-557 FFGVHGNIQS
+557 
-567 DLYIRNAKLEK
+567 
-578 GTVATDWTPAP
+578 WTPAL
-589 EDLETRV
+589 EDLKTRI
-596 SNAETAISNNAK
+596 SDAETAISNNAK
-608 EIKLKASQDEVTT
+608 EIKLKASRDEVTA
-621 ISDNLEVLTKTS
+621 ISDNLKVLTKTS

-653 GNAEIAS
+653 DNAEVAS
-660 HKDYITF
+660 HQDYITF

-694 TSDTE
+694 TSNTE

-720 EIQNSLKFGDIL
+720 EIQNSLKFGKL
-732 MKPTSSGN
+732 YLKPNNENNSVDLYYSDSESDVISGSYVRLGQTISMGN
-740 LAIDDYVEFGP
+740 GMGSGFLKLNTGCIQMYPTTLADTIGNGNTGKFELHAGGSYPYIIFGDYNTNDEAKKEKGRYS
-751 TVRIGNPS
+751 VRIGGS
-759 SRYTRINSNG
+759 
-769 LMVNNENT
+769 NT
-777 VIAQI
+777 VSGNCSVAI
-782 GYGTAGDPNGGNSV
+782 GYSSDV
-796 YAFYTFGERKTGT
+796 
-809 LSGGYSLVEGFNN
+809 SGKN
-822 TATGFCAHAEGWPSI
+822 
-837 ASGTSAH
+837 
-844 AEGSSTASGDDSH
+844 STAIGHYLKNISDNQLLIGKYNI
-857 AEGGSTTA
+857 
-865 SGDDSHTEGM
+865 
-875 CTTASGQ
+875 
-882 SSHAEGEH
+882 SS
-890 TEASEIGA
+890 
-898 HAEGSYTKAMGAY
+898 
-911 SHAEGG
+911 
-917 STTASGDYSHAGGV
+917 DYP
-931 GTIAKNDYQTVIGRY
+931 
-946 NANKNSA
+946 

-1017 VTTRG
+1017 VTTGG

>member
-22 RYHLLQ
+22 RYYLLQ

-68 TVLSNGTLKY
+68 TVLSNGALKY

-101 KTADSANSKIDGLQ
+101 KTAN
-115 VGGRNMLRGS
+115 
-125 SFDNQPNVNNTY
+125 
-137 IKYKNNSVKL
+137 
-147 TVDNTNGA
+147 
-155 TGTIKYV
+155 
-162 SISSLTQSWNLSD
+162 
-175 VIGKT
+175 
-180 ITISM
+180 
-185 WVYVEKSKQVDGYEF
+185 
-200 RIVYTHEGNTKW
+200 
-212 FNPDTK
+212 
-218 YPYYVPDADK
+218 DAM
-228 LKVGWNYLYASFTI
+228 
-242 PSDSTQADF
+242 
-251 NFTLCARA
+251 
-259 GKTSTAWFSSPKA
+259 
-272 EIGNVATDWTPAP
+272 
-285 EDAIADTYQEYYLS
+285 ADTYQEYYLS

-308 FWTTTAPTWVNGKY
+308 SWSTTAPAWANGKY

-357 GKGIKSTAITYQ
+357 GKGIKSTAIAYQ

-410 TSYSISSTLDSL
+410 TSYGVSSTLDSL

-437 EQLTCDSVNGCNSI
+437 EQFVCDSINGCNSI
-451 DTEKYEDIGYHIV
+451 DTMKYEDIGYHIV
-464 TPNAGNLNN
+464 TPNAGNSNN
-473 GILFVFKD
+473 GIQFKFND
-481 FTTLGLKKGD
+481 ISTLGLKKGD

-519 NAWWVGDQSDN
+519 NAWWEGTSSN
-530 SEFVPTNEFKRASVT
+530 MAEFVPTNEFKRASVT
-545 FTIPNTYELSYI
+545 FTIPSSYELSYI

-567 DLYIRNAKLEK
+567 DLYIRNVKLEK

-596 SNAETAISNNAK
+596 SDAETAISNNEK
-608 EIKLKASQDEVTT
+608 EIKLKASQVEVTA
-621 ISDNLEVLTKTS
+621 ISDDLKVLTKTS

-653 GNAEIAS
+653 DNAEVAS
-660 HKDYITF
+660 HQDYITF

-709 ITGKTFHISDG
+709 ITGRTFHISDG
-720 EIQNSLKFGDIL
+720 EIQNSLKFGNIL
-732 MKPTSSGN
+732 MKPTSNGN
-740 LAIDDYVEFGP
+740 LAIGDHAEFGS

-782 GYGTAGDPNGGNSV
+782 GYGTAGDTNGGNSV

-822 TATGFCAHAEGWPSI
+822 TATGFCAHAEGWLSI

-844 AEGSSTASGDDSH
+844 AEGGSTASGTSAH
-857 AEGGSTTA
+857 AEGSSTTA

-898 HAEGSYTKAMGAY
+898 HAEGGYTKAMGV
-911 SHAEGG
+911 
-917 STTASGDYSHAGGV
+917 YSHAGGA

-958 GSSDTERSNALTV
+958 GSSDTERSNAFTV

-1017 VTTRG
+1017 VTTGG

-1046 NGLTIR
+1046 HGLTIR

-1088 FGNTVNATVNDVCSI
+1088 FGNAVIVLRNRVRE
-1103 TASIK
+1103 K
-1108 ITFS
+1108 I

>member
-22 RYHLLQ
+22 RYYLLQ

-78 SEVSKSSSYEAA
+78 SEVSKSSNYEAA

-115 VGGRNMLRGS
+115 VGGRNLARKTSSDWSSWIIPVANKVNTCASLTSIYPGDKKVGDIFTITFDIEVKKFTAGS
-125 SFDNQPNVNNTY
+125 GGTFNIFFQGAVDGAWKVSNPFVNISPVFDFKTKALAGDFTERVSATCKIINDNQASAKKFDFDVRCDYSDGTG
-137 IKYKNNSVKL
+137 KYRTKNLK
-147 TVDNTNGA
+147 
-155 TGTIKYV
+155 
-162 SISSLTQSWNLSD
+162 
-175 VIGKT
+175 
-180 ITISM
+180 
-185 WVYVEKSKQVDGYEF
+185 VEK
-200 RIVYTHEGNTKW
+200 GNK
-212 FNPDTK
+212 
-218 YPYYVPDADK
+218 
-228 LKVGWNYLYASFTI
+228 
-242 PSDSTQADF
+242 
-251 NFTLCARA
+251 
-259 GKTSTAWFSSPKA
+259 
-272 EIGNVATDWTPAP
+272 ATDWTPAP
-285 EDAIADTYQEYYLS
+285 ED
-299 ASQTALSGG
+299 
-308 FWTTTAPTWVNGKY
+308 F
-322 MWSRTVKVDGA
+322 
-333 GNKTYT
+333 
-339 PSQNGVCIAGA
+339 
-350 KGDTGAS
+350 
-357 GKGIKSTAITYQ
+357 
-369 LSASQTKAPTG
+369 
-380 TWLSSP
+380 
-386 PKTDIATPYLW
+386 
-397 TRTVITYTDNTTS
+397 
-410 TSYSISSTLDSL
+410 
-422 MVGGRNLFKHSSLVG
+422 
-437 EQLTCDSVNGCNSI
+437 
-451 DTEKYEDIGYHIV
+451 
-464 TPNAGNLNN
+464 
-473 GILFVFKD
+473 
-481 FTTLGLKKGD
+481 
-491 TITFSIDVKGTSDEH
+491 
-506 NPFLKIWLPKDDP
+506 
-519 NAWWVGDQSDN
+519 
-530 SEFVPTNEFKRASVT
+530 
-545 FTIPNTYELSYI
+545 
-557 FFGVHGNIQS
+557 
-567 DLYIRNAKLEK
+567 
-578 GTVATDWTPAP
+578 
-589 EDLETRV
+589 ETRV
-596 SNAETAISNNAK
+596 SAAETAISNNAK
-608 EIKLKASQDEVTT
+608 EIKLKASQYEVTA
-621 ISDNLEVLTKTS
+621 ISDNLKLLTKTS

-638 TVEGWQLNWDKLIST
+638 TVEGWQFNWDKLIST
-653 GNAEIAS
+653 DNAEVAS
-660 HKDYITF
+660 HQDYITF

-699 VTPDSDATAW
+699 VTPDKDATAW

-740 LAIDDYVEFGP
+740 LAIDDYAEFGP

-822 TATGFCAHAEGWPSI
+822 TATGFCAHAEGWSSI

-865 SGDDSHTEGM
+865 SGDDSHAEGGS
-875 CTTASGQ
+875 TTASGQ

>member
-22 RYHLLQ
+22 RYYLLQ

-68 TVLSNGTLKY
+68 TVLSNGALKY

-101 KTADSANSKIDGLQ
+101 KTAN
-115 VGGRNMLRGS
+115 
-125 SFDNQPNVNNTY
+125 
-137 IKYKNNSVKL
+137 
-147 TVDNTNGA
+147 
-155 TGTIKYV
+155 
-162 SISSLTQSWNLSD
+162 
-175 VIGKT
+175 
-180 ITISM
+180 
-185 WVYVEKSKQVDGYEF
+185 
-200 RIVYTHEGNTKW
+200 
-212 FNPDTK
+212 
-218 YPYYVPDADK
+218 
-228 LKVGWNYLYASFTI
+228 
-242 PSDSTQADF
+242 
-251 NFTLCARA
+251 
-259 GKTSTAWFSSPKA
+259 
-272 EIGNVATDWTPAP
+272 
-285 EDAIADTYQEYYLS
+285 DAIADTYQEYYLS

-308 FWTTTAPTWVNGKY
+308 SWSTTAPTWVNGKY

-357 GKGIKSTAITYQ
+357 GKGIKSTAIAYQ

-410 TSYSISSTLDSL
+410 TSYGVSSTLDSL

-437 EQLTCDSVNGCNSI
+437 EQLTCDGINGCNSI
-451 DTEKYEDIGYHIV
+451 DTKKYEDIGYHIV
-464 TPNAGNLNN
+464 TPNAGNFNN

-519 NAWWVGDQSDN
+519 DAWWVGDQSDN

-596 SNAETAISNNAK
+596 SAAETAISNNAK

-621 ISDNLEVLTKTS
+621 ISDNLKVLTKTS

-653 GNAEIAS
+653 DNAEVAS
-660 HKDYITF
+660 HQDYITF

-699 VTPDSDATAW
+699 VTPDKDATAW

-740 LAIDDYVEFGP
+740 LAIDDYAEFGP

-911 SHAEGG
+911 SHA
-917 STTASGDYSHAGGV
+917 GGV

-946 NANKNSA
+946 NAHKNSA

-1088 FGNTVNATVNDVCSI
+1088 FENTVNATVNDVCSI

>member
-22 RYHLLQ
+22 RYYLLQ

-68 TVLSNGTLKY
+68 TVLSNGALKY

-101 KTADSANSKIDGLQ
+101 KTAN
-115 VGGRNMLRGS
+115 
-125 SFDNQPNVNNTY
+125 
-137 IKYKNNSVKL
+137 
-147 TVDNTNGA
+147 
-155 TGTIKYV
+155 
-162 SISSLTQSWNLSD
+162 
-175 VIGKT
+175 
-180 ITISM
+180 
-185 WVYVEKSKQVDGYEF
+185 
-200 RIVYTHEGNTKW
+200 
-212 FNPDTK
+212 
-218 YPYYVPDADK
+218 
-228 LKVGWNYLYASFTI
+228 
-242 PSDSTQADF
+242 
-251 NFTLCARA
+251 
-259 GKTSTAWFSSPKA
+259 
-272 EIGNVATDWTPAP
+272 
-285 EDAIADTYQEYYLS
+285 DAIADTYQEYYLS

-308 FWTTTAPTWVNGKY
+308 SWSTTAPTWVNGKY

-357 GKGIKSTAITYQ
+357 GKGIKSTAIAYQ

-410 TSYSISSTLDSL
+410 TSYGVSST
-422 MVGGRNLFKHSSLVG
+422 
-437 EQLTCDSVNGCNSI
+437 
-451 DTEKYEDIGYHIV
+451 
-464 TPNAGNLNN
+464 
-473 GILFVFKD
+473 
-481 FTTLGLKKGD
+481 
-491 TITFSIDVKGTSDEH
+491 
-506 NPFLKIWLPKDDP
+506 
-519 NAWWVGDQSDN
+519 
-530 SEFVPTNEFKRASVT
+530 
-545 FTIPNTYELSYI
+545 
-557 FFGVHGNIQS
+557 
-567 DLYIRNAKLEK
+567 
-578 GTVATDWTPAP
+578 WTPAL
-589 EDLETRV
+589 EDLKTRI
-596 SNAETAISNNAK
+596 SDAETAISNNAK
-608 EIKLKASQDEVTT
+608 EIKLKASRDEVTA
-621 ISDNLEVLTKTS
+621 ISDNLKVLTKTS

-653 GNAEIAS
+653 DNAEVAS
-660 HKDYITF
+660 HQDYITF

-694 TSDTE
+694 TSNTE

-720 EIQNSLKFGDIL
+720 EIQNSLKFGKL
-732 MKPTSSGN
+732 YLKPNNENNSVDLYYSDSESDVISGSYVRLGQTISMGN
-740 LAIDDYVEFGP
+740 GMGSGFLKLNTGCIQMYPTTLADTNGNGNTGKFELHAGGSYPYIIFGDYNTNDEAKKEKGRYS
-751 TVRIGNPS
+751 VRIGGS
-759 SRYTRINSNG
+759 
-769 LMVNNENT
+769 NT
-777 VIAQI
+777 VSGNCSVAI
-782 GYGTAGDPNGGNSV
+782 GYSSDV
-796 YAFYTFGERKTGT
+796 
-809 LSGGYSLVEGFNN
+809 SGKN
-822 TATGFCAHAEGWPSI
+822 
-837 ASGTSAH
+837 
-844 AEGSSTASGDDSH
+844 STAIGHYLKNISDNQLLIGKYNI
-857 AEGGSTTA
+857 
-865 SGDDSHTEGM
+865 
-875 CTTASGQ
+875 
-882 SSHAEGEH
+882 SS
-890 TEASEIGA
+890 
-898 HAEGSYTKAMGAY
+898 
-911 SHAEGG
+911 
-917 STTASGDYSHAGGV
+917 DYP
-931 GTIAKNDYQTVIGRY
+931 
-946 NANKNSA
+946 

>member
-22 RYHLLQ
+22 RYYLLQ
-28 SSTLA
+28 SSTLT

-68 TVLSNGTLKY
+68 TVLSNGALKY

-101 KTADSANSKIDGLQ
+101 KTAN
-115 VGGRNMLRGS
+115 
-125 SFDNQPNVNNTY
+125 
-137 IKYKNNSVKL
+137 
-147 TVDNTNGA
+147 
-155 TGTIKYV
+155 
-162 SISSLTQSWNLSD
+162 
-175 VIGKT
+175 
-180 ITISM
+180 
-185 WVYVEKSKQVDGYEF
+185 
-200 RIVYTHEGNTKW
+200 
-212 FNPDTK
+212 
-218 YPYYVPDADK
+218 
-228 LKVGWNYLYASFTI
+228 
-242 PSDSTQADF
+242 
-251 NFTLCARA
+251 
-259 GKTSTAWFSSPKA
+259 
-272 EIGNVATDWTPAP
+272 
-285 EDAIADTYQEYYLS
+285 DAIADTYQEYYLS

-308 FWTTTAPTWVNGKY
+308 SWSTTAPTWVNGKY

-357 GKGIKSTAITYQ
+357 GKGIKSTAIAYQ

-410 TSYSISSTLDSL
+410 TSYGVSST
-422 MVGGRNLFKHSSLVG
+422 
-437 EQLTCDSVNGCNSI
+437 
-451 DTEKYEDIGYHIV
+451 
-464 TPNAGNLNN
+464 
-473 GILFVFKD
+473 
-481 FTTLGLKKGD
+481 
-491 TITFSIDVKGTSDEH
+491 
-506 NPFLKIWLPKDDP
+506 
-519 NAWWVGDQSDN
+519 
-530 SEFVPTNEFKRASVT
+530 
-545 FTIPNTYELSYI
+545 
-557 FFGVHGNIQS
+557 
-567 DLYIRNAKLEK
+567 
-578 GTVATDWTPAP
+578 WTPAL
-589 EDLETRV
+589 EDLKTRI
-596 SNAETAISNNAK
+596 SDAETAISNNAK
-608 EIKLKASQDEVTT
+608 EIKLKASRDEVTA
-621 ISDNLEVLTKTS
+621 ISDDLKVLTKTS

-653 GNAEIAS
+653 DNAEVAS
-660 HKDYITF
+660 HQDYITF

-694 TSDTE
+694 TSNTE

-720 EIQNSLKFGDIL
+720 EIQNSLKFGKL
-732 MKPTSSGN
+732 YLKPNNENNSVDLYYSDSESDVISGSYVRLGQTISMGN
-740 LAIDDYVEFGP
+740 GMGSGFLKLNTGCIQMYPTTLADTIGNGNTGKFELHAGGSYPYIIFGDYNTNDEAKKEKGRYS
-751 TVRIGNPS
+751 VRIGGS
-759 SRYTRINSNG
+759 
-769 LMVNNENT
+769 NT
-777 VIAQI
+777 VSGNCSVAI
-782 GYGTAGDPNGGNSV
+782 GYSSDV
-796 YAFYTFGERKTGT
+796 
-809 LSGGYSLVEGFNN
+809 SGKN
-822 TATGFCAHAEGWPSI
+822 
-837 ASGTSAH
+837 
-844 AEGSSTASGDDSH
+844 STAIGHYLKNISDNQLLIGKYNI
-857 AEGGSTTA
+857 
-865 SGDDSHTEGM
+865 
-875 CTTASGQ
+875 
-882 SSHAEGEH
+882 SS
-890 TEASEIGA
+890 
-898 HAEGSYTKAMGAY
+898 
-911 SHAEGG
+911 
-917 STTASGDYSHAGGV
+917 DYP
-931 GTIAKNDYQTVIGRY
+931 
-946 NANKNSA
+946 

-1017 VTTRG
+1017 VTTGG

>member
-22 RYHLLQ
+22 RYYLLQ

-101 KTADSANSKIDGLQ
+101 KTAN
-115 VGGRNMLRGS
+115 
-125 SFDNQPNVNNTY
+125 
-137 IKYKNNSVKL
+137 
-147 TVDNTNGA
+147 
-155 TGTIKYV
+155 
-162 SISSLTQSWNLSD
+162 
-175 VIGKT
+175 
-180 ITISM
+180 
-185 WVYVEKSKQVDGYEF
+185 
-200 RIVYTHEGNTKW
+200 
-212 FNPDTK
+212 
-218 YPYYVPDADK
+218 
-228 LKVGWNYLYASFTI
+228 
-242 PSDSTQADF
+242 
-251 NFTLCARA
+251 
-259 GKTSTAWFSSPKA
+259 
-272 EIGNVATDWTPAP
+272 
-285 EDAIADTYQEYYLS
+285 DAIADTYQEYYLS

-308 FWTTTAPTWVNGKY
+308 SWSTTAPTWVNGKY

-357 GKGIKSTAITYQ
+357 GKGIKSTAIAYQ

-410 TSYSISSTLDSL
+410 TSYGVSST
-422 MVGGRNLFKHSSLVG
+422 
-437 EQLTCDSVNGCNSI
+437 
-451 DTEKYEDIGYHIV
+451 
-464 TPNAGNLNN
+464 
-473 GILFVFKD
+473 
-481 FTTLGLKKGD
+481 
-491 TITFSIDVKGTSDEH
+491 
-506 NPFLKIWLPKDDP
+506 
-519 NAWWVGDQSDN
+519 
-530 SEFVPTNEFKRASVT
+530 
-545 FTIPNTYELSYI
+545 
-557 FFGVHGNIQS
+557 
-567 DLYIRNAKLEK
+567 
-578 GTVATDWTPAP
+578 WTPAL
-589 EDLETRV
+589 EDLKTRI
-596 SNAETAISNNAK
+596 SDAETAISNNAK
-608 EIKLKASQDEVTT
+608 EIKLKASRDEVTT
-621 ISDNLEVLTKTS
+621 ISDNLKVLTKTS

-653 GNAEIAS
+653 DNAEVAS
-660 HKDYITF
+660 HQDYITF

-694 TSDTE
+694 TSNTE

-720 EIQNSLKFGDIL
+720 EIQNSLKFGKL
-732 MKPTSSGN
+732 YLKPNNENNSVDLYYSDSESDVISGSYVRLGQTISMGN
-740 LAIDDYVEFGP
+740 GMGSGFLKLNTGCIQMYPTTLADTIGNGNTGKFELHAGGSYPYIIFGDYNTNDEAKKEKGRYS
-751 TVRIGNPS
+751 VRIGGS
-759 SRYTRINSNG
+759 
-769 LMVNNENT
+769 NT
-777 VIAQI
+777 VSGNCSVAI
-782 GYGTAGDPNGGNSV
+782 GYSSDV
-796 YAFYTFGERKTGT
+796 
-809 LSGGYSLVEGFNN
+809 SGKN
-822 TATGFCAHAEGWPSI
+822 
-837 ASGTSAH
+837 
-844 AEGSSTASGDDSH
+844 STAIGHYLKNISDNQLLIGKYNI
-857 AEGGSTTA
+857 
-865 SGDDSHTEGM
+865 
-875 CTTASGQ
+875 
-882 SSHAEGEH
+882 SS
-890 TEASEIGA
+890 
-898 HAEGSYTKAMGAY
+898 
-911 SHAEGG
+911 
-917 STTASGDYSHAGGV
+917 DYP
-931 GTIAKNDYQTVIGRY
+931 
-946 NANKNSA
+946 

-1017 VTTRG
+1017 VTTGG

-1046 NGLTIR
+1046 HGLTIR